1 MSQAISVKSTIEAG
15 EISRGIATETAL
27 IVERIRKCRGKMA
40 ARRCLNQLRQRYI
53 SNRLNI
59 YTCAIFLISLPLIL
73 AIEETTFAGLS
84 AENAARMLAGSP
96 GDVEKAPSH
105 HSEMSLVLPHDT
117 YPGFSIKKFKT
128 HPVKINGSS
137 HAGGAAYH
145 MLDSDYSKYFTVL
158 EDGVVMTT
166 ADISPLVNR
175 PVQLVVV
182 EQTPNV
188 TNTHNLQLFVMH
200 RNDMLRFSGSLLD
213 ASGEVRENQP
223 AGTRVRGVPLM
234 QAFSGSILD
243 EELATPKKVRYTIID
258 GNVDDAFALQERKAN
273 KNIQISA
280 KSLVING
287 DDESGVWLVTNR
299 PLDREERAHYDLSVE
314 ASDVDGL
321 DKTVSKIQITILD
334 ENDNRPIFK
343 SMDYKF
349 AIAGQKSANMESN
362 SSVTYKRFAIMGKVE
377 ATDADGDKIA
387 YRLKAPSN
395 VVIIVPQTGEIMLAG
410 EPTSNELLI
419 EVTAHD
425 LRYPSLLSAKPAKV
439 LLEFLAAEPV
449 SFIMQHL
456 EHDEVNNHSHH
467 REKRRVT
474 RAVRPTKRIEF
485 TEADGDTEGKSVFQL
500 EKETDKE
507 TFKIRDDNPWVTVET
522 NGAVRV
528 KKKWDYEELGPEK
541 TIDFWVII
549 TNMGHNAGI
558 KYTDNQ
564 RVIILVKDVN
574 DEPPYFINRP
584 LPMQAVVQLNAPPN
598 TPVFTLQAR
607 DPDTD
612 HNIHYFIVRDRTG
625 GRFEV
630 DERSGVVRTRGTDLF
645 QLDMEYVLYVKAE
658 DQNGKV
664 DDRRFQSTPEERLSI
679 VGGKRAP
686 QFYMPSYEAEIPENQ
701 KKDSDIISI
710 KAKSFADREIRYTL
724 KAQGQGAGTFNIGP
738 TSGIVKLAKEL
749 DFEDLRQPHVYSL
762 IVTATED
769 SGGFSTSVD
778 LTIRVTDVNDNAP
791 KFELPDYQAHNVDED
806 IPLGTSILRVKAMD
820 SDSGSNA
827 EIEYLVSDDHFA
839 VDSNGIIVNNKQ
851 LDADNNNA
859 YYEFIVTAKDKGEP
873 PKSGVATV
881 RVYTK
886 NKNDEEPKFSQQ
898 VYTPNVDENAGPNTL
913 VTTVVA
919 SDKDGDNVRFGFVG
933 GGTSSGQF
941 VIEDITG
948 VIRLHNKAISLDRD
962 KYELNVTAMDDGSCC
977 VNGDQTIHTSTA
989 VVVVFIT
996 DVNDNKPV
1004 FKDCSTYYPKV
1015 EEGAPN
1021 GSPVI
1026 KVVATD
1032 EDKGVNGQVKYSIV
1046 QQPNQKGTKFTV
1058 DEETGEVSTNKVFDR
1073 EGDDGKFVSVTVKA
1087 TDQGDPSLEGVCSF
1101 TVEITDVNDNPPLFD
1116 RQKYVENVKQDASIG
1131 TNILRVSAS
1140 DEDADNN
1147 GAIVYSLT
1155 APFNPNDLEYFEIQA
1170 ESGWIVLKK
1179 PLDRETYKL
1188 EAMAQDKGYPPLSR
1202 TVEVQIDVVDRA
1214 NNPPV
1219 WDHTVYGPIYV
1230 KENMPVGGKVV
1241 SIKASSGI
1249 EGNPTVFYRL
1259 MPGSTAQTNKFHT
1272 FYLQQRPDNG
1282 DTWAD
1287 IKVNHPLDYESI
1299 KEYNLTIRVEN
1310 NGAQQL
1316 ASEATVYIMLEDVND
1331 EIPLFT
1337 EREQETVLEGEPIGT
1352 KVTQVNA
1359 IDKDGTF
1366 PNNQVYYYIVDSP
1379 RNEGKEF
1386 FEINLQSGEIFTK
1399 TVFDREKKGAYA
1411 LEVEARDGAPS
1422 ARPNSNGPNSV
1433 TKFIR
1438 IGIADKNDN
1447 PPYFDKSLYEA
1458 EVDENED
1465 IQHTVLTVT
1474 AKDHDESSRIR
1485 YEITS
1490 GNIGGAF
1497 AVKNMTGAIYVA
1509 GALDYETRRRYEL
1522 KLVAS
1527 DSLNENQTTIVI
1539 NVRDV
1544 NDLPP
1549 RFPQTSYERTLDE
1562 GMTNTPF
1569 TIMQVTATDGDKDR
1583 PQNIVYF
1590 LTGQGID
1597 PDNPANSKFDIN
1609 RTTGEI
1615 FVLKP
1620 LDRDQPNGRPQWR
1633 FTVFAQD
1640 EGGEGL
1646 VGYADVQVNLKDIN
1660 DNAPI
1665 FPQGVYFGNVT
1676 ENGTAGMVVMTMTAV
1691 DYDDP
1696 NEGSNARLVYSI
1708 EKNVIEEETGSPIFE
1723 IEPDTGVI
1731 KTAVC
1736 CLDRERTPDYS
1747 IQVVAMDGGGLKGT
1761 GTASIRVKDINDMPP
1776 QFTKDE
1782 WFTEVDETDGTAL
1795 PEMPILTVTVHDED
1809 ETNKFQYKVIDN
1821 SGYGADKF
1829 TMVRNNDG
1837 TGSLKIVQPL
1847 DYEDQ
1852 LQSNGFR
1859 FRIQVNDK
1867 GEDNDNDKYHVA
1879 YSWVVVK
1886 LRDINDNKPH
1896 FDRANVEVSVFEDT
1910 KVGTELEKF
1919 KATDP
1924 DQGGKSKVSYSID
1937 RSSDRQR
1944 QFAINQNGS
1953 VTIQRS
1959 LDREVVPRHQVKIL
1973 AIDDGSPPK
1982 TATATLTVIVQDI
1995 NDNAPKFL
2003 KDYRPVLPEH
2013 VPPRKVVEILATDD
2027 DDRSKSNGPPFQFRL
2042 DPSADDI
2049 IRASFKVE
2057 QDQKGANG
2065 DGMAVI
2071 SSLRSFDREQQK
2083 EYMIPIVIKDH
2094 GSPAMTGTSTL
2105 TVIIGDVNDN
2115 KMQPGSK
2122 DIFVYNYQGQSPD
2135 TPIGRVYVYD
2145 LDDWDLPDKKFYW
2158 EAMEHPRFKLDE
2170 DSGMVTMRAGT
2181 REGRYHLRFKV
2192 YDRKHTQTDIPAN
2205 VTVTVREI
2213 PHEAVI
2219 NSGSVRLSGIS
2230 DEDFIRV
2237 WNYRTQSMSRSKM
2250 DRFRDKLADLL
2261 NTERDNVDIFS
2272 VQLKRKHPPLT
2283 DIRFSAHGSPYYKPV
2298 RLNGIVLMHRE
2309 EIEKDVGIN
2318 ITMVGIDECLY
2329 ENQMCEGSCTN
2340 SLEISPL
2347 PYMVN
2352 ANKTALVG
2360 VRVDTIADC
2369 TCGARNF
2376 SKPESC
2382 RTTPCHNGGRCV
2394 DTRFGP
2400 HCSCPVGY
2408 AGPRCQQTT
2417 RSFRGNGWAWYPPL
2431 EMCDESHLSL
2441 EFITRKPDGLII
2453 YNGPIVP
2460 PERDETLISDFIALE
2475 LERGYPRLLIDF
2487 GSGTLELRVKTK
2499 KTLDDGEWHRIDLF
2513 WDTESIRMVVDFCKS
2528 AEIAEM
2534 EDGTPPE
2541 FDDMSCQARGQIPPF
2556 DEYLNVNAPLQ
2567 VGGLYREQFD
2577 QSLYNWHYMPTAKG
2591 FDGCI
2596 RNLVHNSEL
2605 YDLAHPGLSRNSVAG
2620 CPQTEEVCAQTET
2633 TARCWE
2639 HGNCVGS
2646 LSEARCHCRPGW
2658 TGPACNIPTIP
2669 TTFKAQSYVK
2679 YALSFEPD
2687 RFSTQVQ
2694 LRFRTR
2700 EEYGELFRVS
2710 DQHNREYGIL
2720 EIKDG
2725 HLHFRYNLNSLR
2737 TEEKDLW
2744 LNAIVVNDGQWHV
2757 VKVNRY
2763 GSAATLELDGGEGR
2777 RYNETFEFVGHQWLL
2792 VDKQEGVYAGGKAE
2806 YTGVRTFE
2814 VYADYQKSCLDD
2826 IRLEGKH
2833 LPLPPAMNGT
2843 QWGQATMARNLEKGC
2858 PSNKPCSNVICP
2870 DPFECVDLWNVYE
2883 CTCPAGYRS
2892 SGSTCV
2898 NDNECLL
2905 FPCRNGGRCRDHH
2918 PPKKYECHC
2927 PLGFTGMHC
2936 ELELLA
2942 SGVLT
2947 PSRDFIVALALCLG
2961 TLILLVLVF
2970 VVYNRRREAH
2980 IKYPGPDDD
2989 VRENIINYDDEGGG
3003 EDDMTAFDIT
3013 PLQIPIGGPMPPELA
3028 PMKMPIMYPVMTLM
3042 PGQEPNVGMFIE
3054 EHKKRADGDPNA
3066 PPFDDLRNYAYEG
3079 GGSTAGS
3086 LSSLASG
3093 TDDEQQEYDYLG
3105 AWGPRFDKLANMYGP
3120 EAPNPHNTELE
3131 L

>member
-1 MSQAISVKSTIEAG
+1 MKKFQTRMEKS
-15 EISRGIATETAL
+15 
-27 IVERIRKCRGKMA
+27 IVA
-40 ARRCLNQLRQRYI
+40 VVA
-53 SNRLNI
+53 
-59 YTCAIFLISLPLIL
+59 IL
-73 AIEETTFAGLS
+73 ATINFTYSETVSVIPHDAHPGYNVKKF
-84 AENAARMLAGSP
+84 SP
-96 GDVEKAPSH
+96 GTNLSFKLLDS
-105 HSEMSLVLPHDT
+105 
-117 YPGFSIKKFKT
+117 GFSQF
-128 HPVKINGSS
+128 
-137 HAGGAAYH
+137 
-145 MLDSDYSKYFTVL
+145 FTML
-158 EDGVVMTT
+158 EDGSIMTVS
-166 ADISPLVNR
+166 DVSPLVNR
-175 PVQLVVV
+175 PIDLMVL
-182 EQTPNV
+182 EDKGNASE
-188 TNTHNLQLFVMH
+188 THLLQLYVLDR
-200 RNDMLRFSGSLLD
+200 RNILSFKMETEEEIMGHIS
-213 ASGEVRENQP
+213 ENSKT
-223 AGTRVRGVPLM
+223 GTRVSGIPLLQAASGLNLVPITYSIIAGNTGHAFELQSSIDNQTLSNITISNYTGGVY
-234 QAFSGSILD
+234 I
-243 EELATPKKVRYTIID
+243 V
-258 GNVDDAFALQERKAN
+258 
-273 KNIQISA
+273 SA
-280 KSLVING
+280 QV
-287 DDESGVWLVTNR
+287 
-299 PLDREERAHYDLSVE
+299 LDREETSRYVLTIQ
-314 ASDVDGL
+314 ASDPSDINKAV
-321 DKTVSKIQITILD
+321 VNIVIEVED
-334 ENDNRPIFK
+334 ENDNSPVFTQKVYRFVVGDD
-343 SMDYKF
+343 SMEGDNVTTAWKRF
-349 AIAGQKSANMESN
+349 
-362 SSVTYKRFAIMGKVE
+362 SSVGKVE

-387 YRLKAPSN
+387 YRLATPTN
-395 VVIIVPQTGEIMLAG
+395 YLVIVPQTGDLLLSE
-410 EPTSNELLI
+410 EPIYETDLELI
-419 EVTAHD
+419 VEAHD
-425 LRYPSLLSAKPAKV
+425 LRTPSRTSPRPAQVLFHFKPPEPSKV
-439 LLEFLAAEPV
+439 ELVLDLQKLEERE
-449 SFIMQHL
+449 M
-456 EHDEVNNHSHH
+456 H
-467 REKRRVT
+467 RAKRRVT

-485 TEADGDTEGKSVFQL
+485 TETDGDTEGRNVFQL
-500 EKETDKE
+500 EKETDRE
-507 TFKIRDDNPWVTVET
+507 TFKIRDENPWVTVEP

-541 TIDFWVII
+541 TIDFWVTI
-549 TNMGHNAGI
+549 TNAEKGGI
-558 KYTDNQ
+558 RYTDNQ
-564 RVIILVKDVN
+564 RVIIHVRDIN

-584 LPMQAVVQLNAPPN
+584 LPMQAVVQLNAAPN

-658 DQNGKV
+658 DQNGRV
-664 DDRRFQSTPEERLSI
+664 DERRFQSTPEERLSI

-701 KKDSDIISI
+701 KKDSDIISV

-762 IVTATED
+762 TVTATED
-769 SGGFSTSVD
+769 SGGFSTSVE

-806 IPLGTSILRVKAMD
+806 IPPGTSILKVKAMD
-820 SDSGSNA
+820 ADSGANA
-827 EIEYLVSDDHFA
+827 EIEYLVSDDHFS
-839 VDSNGIIVNNKQ
+839 VDPSGIISNNKQ

-859 YYEFIVTAKDKGEP
+859 YYEFVVTAKDKGEP
-873 PKSGVATV
+873 AKTGTATV

-933 GGTSSGQF
+933 GGTSAGQF
-941 VIEDITG
+941 VIEEITG
-948 VIRLHNKAISLDRD
+948 VIRLHSKSITLDRD
-962 KYELNVTAMDDGSCC
+962 KYELNVTAMDDGACC
-977 VNGDQTIHTSTA
+977 VNGESTIHTSTA

-996 DVNDNKPV
+996 DVNDNKPI
-1004 FKDCSTYYPKV
+1004 FKDCGTYYPKV

-1026 KVVATD
+1026 KVHATD

-1058 DEETGEVSTNKVFDR
+1058 DEETGEVTTNKVFDR
-1073 EGDDGKFVSVTVKA
+1073 EGDDGKFVSITVKA
-1087 TDQGDPSLEGVCSF
+1087 TDQGEPSLEGVCSF

-1147 GAIVYSLT
+1147 GAIVYSLSS
-1155 APFNPNDLEYFEIQA
+1155 ADSQRADLEYFEIQP

-1188 EAMAQDKGYPPLSR
+1188 EATAQDKGFPPLSR
-1202 TVEVQIDVVDRA
+1202 SVEVQIDVVDRA

-1219 WDHTVYGPIYV
+1219 WDHVVYGPIFIR
-1230 KENMPVGGKVV
+1230 ENLPVGAKVV
-1241 SIKASSGI
+1241 SVKASSGI
-1249 EGNPTVFYRL
+1249 ENNPTVFYRL

-1282 DTWAD
+1282 FTWAD
-1287 IKVNHPLDYESI
+1287 IKVNHPLDYETI

-1316 ASEATVYIMLEDVND
+1316 ASEATVYIQLEDVND

-1379 RNEGKEF
+1379 RNEGKDF
-1386 FEINLQSGEIFTK
+1386 FEINKETGEVFTK
-1399 TVFDREKKGAYA
+1399 VVFDREKQGAYA

-1422 ARPNSNGPNSV
+1422 ARPNSDNEPNSV

-1447 PPYFDKSLYEA
+1447 PPYFDKALYEA

-1509 GALDYETRRRYEL
+1509 GALDYETRKRYEL
-1522 KLVAS
+1522 RLAAS
-1527 DSLNENQTTIVI
+1527 DNLKENYTTVVI
-1539 NVRDV
+1539 HIKDV
-1544 NDLPP
+1544 NDNPPVFEKPTYRAQITEEDDRNLPKSVL
-1549 RFPQTSYERTLDE
+1549 RV
-1562 GMTNTPF
+1562 M
-1569 TIMQVTATDGDKDR
+1569 ATDGDKDR
-1583 PQNIVYF
+1583 PHNIVYF

-1615 FVLKP
+1615 FVLKQ

-1696 NEGSNARLVYSI
+1696 SEGTNARLTYSI

-1723 IEPDTGVI
+1723 IESETGVI

-1809 ETNKFQYKVIDN
+1809 ETNKFQYKVIEN

-1847 DYEDQ
+1847 DYEDL

-1886 LRDINDNKPH
+1886 LRDINDNKPQ
-1896 FDRANVEVSVFEDT
+1896 FERPNIEVLVYENAE
-1910 KVGTELEKF
+1910 VGKSLETF

-1924 DQGGKSKVSYSID
+1924 DQGGKSKVSYAID
-1937 RSSDRQR
+1937 RTSDRKR
-1944 QFAINQNGS
+1944 QFSINQEGTVS
-1953 VTIQRS
+1953 IQRS
-1959 LDREVVPRHQVKIL
+1959 LDREDTPRHQVKIL
-1973 AIDDGSPPK
+1973 AIDDGIPPK

-1995 NDNAPKFL
+1995 NDNAPTFL

-2013 VPPRKVVEILATDD
+2013 VPPRKVVELLATDD

-2042 DPSADDI
+2042 DPGADDI

-2065 DGMAVI
+2065 DGMAII

-2083 EYMIPIVIKDH
+2083 EYLIPIVIKDH
-2094 GSPAMTGTSTL
+2094 GNPAMTGTSTL
-2105 TVIIGDVNDN
+2105 TVVIGDVNDN

-2122 DIFVYNYQGQSPD
+2122 EIFVYNYQGQSPE
-2135 TPIGRVYVYD
+2135 TEIGRVYVYD

-2158 EAMEHPRFKLDE
+2158 EGPDHPRFKLNE
-2170 DSGMVTMRAGT
+2170 DTGMISMRQNT
-2181 REGRYHLRFKV
+2181 RDGKYHLKFKV
-2192 YDRKHTQTDIPAN
+2192 YDRKHTQTDVPAN
-2205 VTVTVREI
+2205 VTVTVKEI
-2213 PHEAVI
+2213 PHEAVV
-2219 NSGSVRLSGIS
+2219 NSGSVRIAGIT
-2230 DEDFIRV
+2230 DEDFIRI
-2237 WNYRTQSMSRSKM
+2237 WDYKTQSLSKSKAEK
-2250 DRFRDKLADLL
+2250 FKDKIADLL
-2261 NTERDNVDIFS
+2261 NTDRENVDVFS
-2272 VQLKRKHPPLT
+2272 VQLRRKHPPVT
-2283 DIRFSAHGSPYYKPV
+2283 DVRFSAHGSPYYKPV

-2340 SLEISPL
+2340 TLDISAL

-2352 ANKTALVG
+2352 ANKTSLVG
-2360 VRVDTIADC
+2360 VRVDVLAEC

-2376 SKPESC
+2376 SKEENC
-2382 RTTPCHNGGRCV
+2382 RNNPCYNGGRCIE
-2394 DTRFGP
+2394 TRYSIS
-2400 HCSCPVGY
+2400 CSCPAGY
-2408 AGPRCQQTT
+2408 NGPRCQQTS
-2417 RSFRGNGWAWYPPL
+2417 RSFRGSGWAWYPAL
-2431 EMCDESHLSL
+2431 EMCDKSHLHF
-2441 EFITRKPDGLII
+2441 EFATRKPDGLLL

-2460 PERDETLISDFIALE
+2460 PESDETMVSDYIAVE
-2475 LERGYPRLLIDF
+2475 LERGFPRLLLDF

-2499 KTLDDGEWHRIDLF
+2499 KTLDDGEWHRLDIF
-2513 WDTESIRMVVDFCKS
+2513 WDTENVRMVVDYCKS
-2528 AEIAEM
+2528 ADVAEL

-2541 FDDMSCQARGQIPPF
+2541 FDDSSCQAQGTIPPF
-2556 DEYLNVNAPLQ
+2556 NEYLNVNAPLQ
-2567 VGGLYREQFD
+2567 LGGLYVEQFD
-2577 QSLYNWHYMPTAKG
+2577 PTHYHWQYMPVGKS

-2596 RNLVHNSEL
+2596 RNLFHNSKL
-2605 YDLAHPGLSRNSVAG
+2605 YDLAHPGLSRNSAHS
-2620 CPQTEEVCAQTET
+2620 CPQADDMCGRTES

-2639 HGNCVGS
+2639 HGACVGS
-2646 LSEARCHCRPGW
+2646 FNEAKCQCKPGW
-2658 TGPACNIPTIP
+2658 TGPSCTIPTIP
-2669 TTFKAQSYVK
+2669 TTFKPQSYVK

-2687 RFSTQVQ
+2687 RFSTQIQ

-2700 EEYGELFRVS
+2700 EEHGELFRVS

-2720 EIKDG
+2720 EIKDSR
-2725 HLHFRYNLNSLR
+2725 LYFRYNLNSLR
-2737 TEEKDLW
+2737 TEEKDIW
-2744 LNAIVVNDGQWHV
+2744 LSAVAVDDGQWHV
-2757 VKVNRY
+2757 VRVNRY

-2777 RYNETFEFVGHQWLL
+2777 RYNETFEFTGHQWLL

-2814 VYADYQKSCLDD
+2814 VYADYQKGCLDD

-2843 QWGQATMARNLEKGC
+2843 QWGQATMARNLERGC
-2858 PSNKPCSNVICP
+2858 PSNKPCANVICP
-2870 DPFECVDLWNVYE
+2870 DPFECVDLWNDYE
-2883 CTCPAGYRS
+2883 CTCGEGRVMSP
-2892 SGSTCV
+2892 
-2898 NDNECLL
+2898 DNKDCMDKDECLDL
-2905 FPCRNGGRCRDHH
+2905 PCLNGGTCINLEPQLRYR
-2918 PPKKYECHC
+2918 CHC
-2927 PLGFTGMHC
+2927 LDGFWGENC
-2936 ELELLA
+2936 ELIQEGQTLKL
-2942 SGVLT
+2942 SMG
-2947 PSRDFIVALALCLG
+2947 ALAAILVCL
-2961 TLILLVLVF
+2961 LIILILVLVF

-3013 PLQIPIGGPMPPELA
+3013 PLQIPIGGPHPELA
-3028 PMKMPIMYPVMTLM
+3028 PPKLGFSMLGVGLGP
-3042 PGQEPNVGMFIE
+3042 EPNVGIFIE
-3054 EHKKRADGDPNA
+3054 EHKKRADSDPNA

-3093 TDDEQQEYDYLG
+3093 TDDDTQDYDYLG
-3105 AWGPRFDKLANMYGP
+3105 AWGPRFDKLADMYGQG
-3120 EAPNPHNTELE
+3120 EETELE
-3131 L
+3131 E

>member
-1 MSQAISVKSTIEAG
+1 
-15 EISRGIATETAL
+15 
-27 IVERIRKCRGKMA
+27 MA

-53 SNRLNI
+53 TNRFNI
-59 YTCAIFLISLPLIL
+59 CTCAIFLISLPFIL

-96 GDVEKAPSH
+96 GDVEKSSSLH

-137 HAGGAAYH
+137 HSGAAAYH
-145 MLDSDYSKYFTVL
+145 MLDTDYSKYFTVL

-182 EQTPNV
+182 EQTPNA

-280 KSLVING
+280 KPLVING

-321 DKTVSKIQITILD
+321 DKTVSKIQITVLD

-343 SMDYKF
+343 SLDYKF

-362 SSVTYKRFAIMGKVE
+362 SSVTYQRFAIMGKVE

-387 YRLKAPSN
+387 YRLKSPSN

-419 EVTAHD
+419 EVIAHD

-456 EHDEVNNHSHH
+456 EHDEINNHSHH

-948 VIRLHNKAISLDRD
+948 VIRLHNKAISLDKD

-1179 PLDRETYKL
+1179 PLDRDRYRL
-1188 EAMAQDKGYPPLSR
+1188 RVSASDKGTPASAADVD
-1202 TVEVQIDVVDRA
+1202 VELDVVDR
-1214 NNPPV
+1214 NNKPPI
-1219 WDHTVYGPIYV
+1219 WDKSIYGPIHIR
-1230 KENMPVGGKVV
+1230 ENVTVGTVV
-1241 SIKASSGI
+1241 TSVKASSGI

-1549 RFPQTSYERTLDE
+1549 QFPQTSYERTLDE

-1896 FDRANVEVSVFEDT
+1896 FERANVEVSVFEDT

-2213 PHEAVI
+2213 PHEAVV

-2261 NTERDNVDIFS
+2261 NTERENVDIFS

-2283 DIRFSAHGSPYYKPV
+2283 DVRFSAHGSPYYKPV

-2376 SKPESC
+2376 TKPESC

-2556 DEYLNVNAPLQ
+2556 NEYLNVNAPLQ

-2577 QSLYNWHYMPTAKG
+2577 QSLYFWHYMPTAKG

-2596 RNLVHNSEL
+2596 RNLVHNSKL

-2883 CTCPAGYRS
+2883 CTCPAGYKS

-2927 PLGFTGMHC
+2927 PMGFTGMHC

>member
-1 MSQAISVKSTIEAG
+1 MARAVLVSG
-15 EISRGIATETAL
+15 AL
-27 IVERIRKCRGKMA
+27 
-40 ARRCLNQLRQRYI
+40 L
-53 SNRLNI
+53 
-59 YTCAIFLISLPLIL
+59 CALGL
-73 AIEETTFAGLS
+73 ALQTRALTL
-84 AENAARMLAGSP
+84 
-96 GDVEKAPSH
+96 
-105 HSEMSLVLPHDT
+105 LPHDVR
-117 YPGFSIKKFKT
+117 PG
-128 HPVKINGSS
+128 
-137 HAGGAAYH
+137 HAVQHFVGNHSRYTL
-145 MLDSDYSKYFTVL
+145 LDPEYSPYFTL
-158 EDGVVMTT
+158 LDDGLLMTT
-166 ADISPLVNR
+166 ADLAPLRDHPVN
-175 PVQLVVV
+175 LAIL
-182 EQTPNV
+182 EQTPYSSSAHSVRLLIVDRRRMLHFPVNGEVQGEIPENAVAGTVIDLPSIKATAVLDVGPIAYKIIHGNDDKIFALREKDKTKSLPEVRSVITEGEVEIIAMKPLDTEVKSSYDIVLQATDLHGANKASLPIRIEV
-188 TNTHNLQLFVMH
+188 TNENDHAPLFEQEVYYFAVNGTPNENGPNGTGH
-200 RNDMLRFSGSLLD
+200 WQRFS
-213 ASGEVRENQP
+213 
-223 AGTRVRGVPLM
+223 
-234 QAFSGSILD
+234 
-243 EELATPKKVRYTIID
+243 
-258 GNVDDAFALQERKAN
+258 
-273 KNIQISA
+273 NI
-280 KSLVING
+280 
-287 DDESGVWLVTNR
+287 
-299 PLDREERAHYDLSVE
+299 
-314 ASDVDGL
+314 
-321 DKTVSKIQITILD
+321 
-334 ENDNRPIFK
+334 
-343 SMDYKF
+343 
-349 AIAGQKSANMESN
+349 
-362 SSVTYKRFAIMGKVE
+362 GKVN
-377 ATDADGDKIA
+377 AYDADGDRI
-387 YRLKAPSN
+387 YYSLMTPSN
-395 VVIIVPQTGEIMLAG
+395 LAVIVPQTGEMILAG
-410 EPTSNELLI
+410 EPDSHEVELRVL
-419 EVTAHD
+419 AHD
-425 LRYPSLLSAKPAKV
+425 TGSPPRKSKPARV
-439 LLEFLAAEPV
+439 
-449 SFIMQHL
+449 FIDFVIRNQKQL
-456 EHDEVNNHSHH
+456 PALH

-485 TEADGDTEGKSVFQL
+485 TEADGETEGRAVFTL
-500 EKETDKE
+500 EKETDRE
-507 TFKIRDDNPWVTVET
+507 TFKIRDENPWVAVEPS
-522 NGAVRV
+522 GIVKV

-541 TIDFWVII
+541 TIDFWVTI
-549 TNMGHNAGI
+549 TNAGNGD
-558 KYTDNQ
+558 TDNQ
-564 RVIILVKDVN
+564 RVIIHVKDVN

-584 LPMQAVVQLNAPPN
+584 LPMQTVVQLNAAPN

-630 DERSGVVRTRGTDLF
+630 DERSGVVRTRGTDPF

-658 DQNGKV
+658 DQSGRLDEK
-664 DDRRFQSTPEERLSI
+664 RFQSTPEERLSI

-686 QFYMPSYEAEIPENQ
+686 QFYLPSYEAEIAENQ
-701 KKDSDIISI
+701 KKDSDIISV

-762 IVTATED
+762 VVTATED
-769 SGGFSTSVD
+769 SGGFSTSVE

-806 IPLGTSILRVKAMD
+806 IPLGTSILKVKAMD
-820 SDSGSNA
+820 ADSGKNA
-827 EIEYLVSDDHFA
+827 EIEYLVSDDHFS
-839 VDSNGIIVNNKQ
+839 VDSNGIITNNKQ

-859 YYEFIVTAKDKGEP
+859 YYEFSVTAKDKGEP
-873 PKSGVATV
+873 AKTGTATV

-941 VIEDITG
+941 VIEEITG

-962 KYELNVTAMDDGSCC
+962 KYELNVTAMDDGACC
-977 VNGDQTIHTSTA
+977 VNGDATIHTSTA

-996 DVNDNKPV
+996 DVNDNKPI
-1004 FKDCSTYYPKV
+1004 FKDCPTYFPKV

-1026 KVVATD
+1026 KVHATD

-1087 TDQGDPSLEGVCSF
+1087 TDQGEPSLEGVCSF

-1147 GAIVYSLT
+1147 GAIVYTLS
-1155 APFNPNDLEYFEIQA
+1155 APYNPQDIEYFEIQP

-1179 PLDRETYKL
+1179 PLDRDRYRL
-1188 EAMAQDKGYPPLSR
+1188 RVRASDRGAPPSSADVD
-1202 TVEVQIDVVDRA
+1202 VELDVVDR
-1214 NNPPV
+1214 NNKPPI
-1219 WDHTVYGPIYV
+1219 WDMSTYGPVHI
-1230 KENMPVGGKVV
+1230 KENVTVGTVV
-1241 SIKASSGI
+1241 TSVKASSGI
-1249 EGNPTVFYRL
+1249 ENNPTVFYRL

-1272 FYLQQRPDNG
+1272 FYLQQRADNG
-1282 DTWAD
+1282 FTWAD

-1379 RNEGKEF
+1379 RNEGKDF
-1386 FEINLQSGEIFTK
+1386 FEISMQTGEIFTK
-1399 TVFDREKKGAYA
+1399 VVFDREKQGAYA

-1422 ARPNSNGPNSV
+1422 ARPNSDNQPNSV

-1447 PPYFDKSLYEA
+1447 PPYFDKELYEA

-1509 GALDYETRRRYEL
+1509 GALDYETRKRYEL
-1522 KLVAS
+1522 KLAAS
-1527 DSLNENQTTIVI
+1527 DNLKENYTTVVI
-1539 NVRDV
+1539 HVKDV
-1544 NDLPP
+1544 NDNPPVFERPTYRTQITEEDDRNLPK
-1549 RFPQTSYERTLDE
+1549 RVL
-1562 GMTNTPF
+1562 
-1569 TIMQVTATDGDKDR
+1569 QVTATDGDKDR
-1583 PQNIVYF
+1583 QQNIVYF

-1676 ENGTAGMVVMTMTAV
+1676 ENGTAGMVVMTMTAI

-1696 NEGSNARLVYSI
+1696 AESNNAKLWYSI

-1723 IEPDTGVI
+1723 IEPETGVI

-1747 IQVVAMDGGGLKGT
+1747 IQIVASDGGGLKGT

-1782 WFTEVDETDGTAL
+1782 WFTEVDETDGTNL

-1809 ETNKFQYKVIDN
+1809 ETNKFQYKVIEN

-1886 LRDINDNKPH
+1886 LRDINDNKPQ
-1896 FDRANVEVSVFEDT
+1896 FERANIEVSVYENAE
-1910 KVGTELEKF
+1910 VGKSLETF

-1924 DQGGKSKVSYSID
+1924 DQGGKSKVSYAID
-1937 RSSDRQR
+1937 RSSDRKR
-1944 QFAINQNGS
+1944 QFSINQEGTVS
-1953 VTIQRS
+1953 IQRS
-1959 LDREVVPRHQVKIL
+1959 LDREDTPRHQVKIL
-1973 AIDDGSPPK
+1973 AIDDGVPPR

-1995 NDNAPKFL
+1995 NDNAPTFL
-2003 KDYRPVLPEH
+2003 KDYRPVLTEH
-2013 VPPRKVVEILATDD
+2013 ITPKKVAEILATDD

-2042 DPSADDI
+2042 DPGADDI

-2065 DGMAVI
+2065 DGMAIV

-2083 EYMIPIVIKDH
+2083 EYLIPIIIKDH
-2094 GSPAMTGTSTL
+2094 GNPAMTGTSTL
-2105 TVIIGDVNDN
+2105 TVVIGDVNDN

-2122 DIFVYNYQGQSPD
+2122 EILVYNYQGQAPD
-2135 TPIGRVYVYD
+2135 TEIGRVYVYD
-2145 LDDWDLPDKKFYW
+2145 LDDWDLPDKKFFW
-2158 EAMEHPRFKLDE
+2158 ESTEHPNFTLNE
-2170 DSGMVTMRAGT
+2170 ETGMIQMKHKT
-2181 REGRYHLRFKV
+2181 REGKYHLKFKV
-2192 YDRKHTQTDIPAN
+2192 YDRKHTQTDVPAN
-2205 VTVTVREI
+2205 VTVVVKEI
-2213 PHEAVI
+2213 SHEALI
-2219 NSGSVRLSGIS
+2219 NSGSIRISGIS

-2237 WNYRTQSMSRSKM
+2237 WNYKGLSVTRSKLEQ
-2250 DRFRDKLADLL
+2250 FKDKLADLL
-2261 NTERDNVDIFS
+2261 NTERENIDVFS
-2272 VQLKRKHPPLT
+2272 VQLRKKHPPVT
-2283 DIRFSAHGSPYYKPV
+2283 DVRFSAHGAHYYKPI

-2309 EIEKDVGIN
+2309 EIERAVGIN

-2340 SLEISPL
+2340 VLDISNL

-2360 VRVDTIADC
+2360 VRVDVIAEC

-2376 SKPESC
+2376 TQAETC
-2382 RTTPCHNGGRCV
+2382 RNSPCYNGGRCIEGKYGL
-2394 DTRFGP
+2394 T
-2400 HCSCPVGY
+2400 CSCPPGY
-2408 AGPRCQQTT
+2408 TGPRCQQTS
-2417 RSFRGNGWAWYPPL
+2417 RSFRGTGWAWYPAL
-2431 EMCDESHLSL
+2431 EMCDSSHLSF
-2441 EFITRKPDGLII
+2441 EFITRKSEGVLI

-2460 PERDETLISDFIALE
+2460 PEPEEIMVSDFISVE
-2475 LERGYPRLLIDF
+2475 LERGNPRLLIDF

-2499 KTLDDGEWHRIDLF
+2499 KSLDDGEWHRIDIF
-2513 WDTESIRMVVDFCKS
+2513 WNTENVRMIVDYCKS
-2528 AEIAEM
+2528 ADIQEM

-2541 FDDMSCQARGQIPPF
+2541 FDDSTCQATGTIPPF
-2556 DEYLNVNAPLQ
+2556 NEYLNVNSPLQ
-2567 VGGLYREQFD
+2567 VGGLYIEHFD
-2577 QSLYNWHYMPTAKG
+2577 PTHYHWQYMPIGKG

-2596 RNLVHNSEL
+2596 RNLIHNSKL

-2620 CPQTEEVCAQTET
+2620 CPQTEEICNQADT
-2633 TARCWE
+2633 TSRCWE
-2639 HGNCVGS
+2639 HGTCVGS
-2646 LSEARCHCRPGW
+2646 FSEARCQCQPGW
-2658 TGPACNIPTIP
+2658 TGPSCNLP
-2669 TTFKAQSYVK
+2669 TTPTSFRPQSYVK
-2679 YALSFEPD
+2679 FALSFEPD
-2687 RFSTQVQ
+2687 RFSTQIQ

-2700 EEYGELFRVS
+2700 EPHGELFRVS

-2720 EIKDG
+2720 EVKDAR
-2725 HLHFRYNLNSLR
+2725 LHFRFNLNSLR
-2737 TEEKDLW
+2737 TEERDVW
-2744 LNAIVVNDGQWHV
+2744 LNSVAVDDGQWHIARV
-2757 VKVNRY
+2757 SRY
-2763 GSAATLELDGGEGR
+2763 GSAATLEIDGGEGR
-2777 RYNETFEFVGHQWLL
+2777 RYNETFTFEGHQWLL

-2814 VYADYQKSCLDD
+2814 VYADFQKGCLDD

-2843 QWGQATMARNLEKGC
+2843 QWGQATMARNLDRNC
-2858 PSNKPCSNVICP
+2858 PSNSPCINVHCTE
-2870 DPFECVDLWNVYE
+2870 PFVCVDLWNEYE
-2883 CTCPAGYRS
+2883 CTCGEGLVLSPDGK
-2892 SGSTCV
+2892 GCV
-2898 NDNECLL
+2898 DKNECLY
-2905 FPCRNGGRCRDHH
+2905 FPCRNGGSCVNREPGYR
-2918 PPKKYECHC
+2918 CHC
-2927 PLGFTGMHC
+2927 PEGFWGENC
-2936 ELELLA
+2936 ELVQEGRTLKL
-2942 SGVLT
+2942 SMG
-2947 PSRDFIVALALCLG
+2947 ALAAILVCL
-2961 TLILLVLVF
+2961 LIIMILVLVF

-3013 PLQIPIGGPMPPELA
+3013 PLQIPIGGPLPDHAPGKIPYPLMGVGLGVGPMGVGVVGPPGVGVPLPAE
-3028 PMKMPIMYPVMTLM
+3028 T
-3042 PGQEPNVGMFIE
+3042 NVGMFIE
-3054 EHKKRADGDPNA
+3054 EHKRRADSDPNA

-3093 TDDEQQEYDYLG
+3093 TDDEAHEYDYLG
-3105 AWGPRFDKLANMYGP
+3105 AWGPRFDKLADLYGP
-3120 EAPNPHNTELE
+3120 DMDEQL
-3131 L
+3131 

>member
-1 MSQAISVKSTIEAG
+1 
-15 EISRGIATETAL
+15 
-27 IVERIRKCRGKMA
+27 MA

-53 SNRLNI
+53 TNRLNI
-59 YTCAIFLISLPLIL
+59 YTCAIFLISIPLIL

-96 GDVEKAPSH
+96 GDVEKSPSH

-321 DKTVSKIQITILD
+321 DKTVSKIQITVLD

-343 SMDYKF
+343 SLDYKF

-387 YRLKAPSN
+387 YRLKSPSN

-419 EVTAHD
+419 EVIAHD

-1179 PLDRETYKL
+1179 PLDRDRYRL
-1188 EAMAQDKGYPPLSR
+1188 RVSASDKGTPASAADVD
-1202 TVEVQIDVVDRA
+1202 VELDVVDR
-1214 NNPPV
+1214 NNKPPI
-1219 WDHTVYGPIYV
+1219 WDKSIYGPIHIR
-1230 KENMPVGGKVV
+1230 ENVTVGTVV
-1241 SIKASSGI
+1241 TSVKASSGI

-1562 GMTNTPF
+1562 GMTDTPF

-2340 SLEISPL
+2340 ALEISPL

-2596 RNLVHNSEL
+2596 RNLVHNSKL

-2883 CTCPAGYRS
+2883 CTCGEGRIMSPDSKGCMDR
-2892 SGSTCV
+2892 
-2898 NDNECLL
+2898 NECLDM
-2905 FPCRNGGRCRDHH
+2905 PCMNGATCINLEPRLRYRCI
-2918 PPKKYECHC
+2918 C
-2927 PLGFTGMHC
+2927 PDGFWGENC
-2936 ELELLA
+2936 ELVQEGQTLKL
-2942 SGVLT
+2942 SMG
-2947 PSRDFIVALALCLG
+2947 ALAAILVCL
-2961 TLILLVLVF
+2961 LIILILVLVF

>member
-1 MSQAISVKSTIEAG
+1 
-15 EISRGIATETAL
+15 
-27 IVERIRKCRGKMA
+27 MA
-40 ARRCLNQLRQRYI
+40 
-53 SNRLNI
+53 
-59 YTCAIFLISLPLIL
+59 
-73 AIEETTFAGLS
+73 
-84 AENAARMLAGSP
+84 
-96 GDVEKAPSH
+96 
-105 HSEMSLVLPHDT
+105 
-117 YPGFSIKKFKT
+117 
-128 HPVKINGSS
+128 
-137 HAGGAAYH
+137 
-145 MLDSDYSKYFTVL
+145 
-158 EDGVVMTT
+158 
-166 ADISPLVNR
+166 
-175 PVQLVVV
+175 
-182 EQTPNV
+182 
-188 TNTHNLQLFVMH
+188 
-200 RNDMLRFSGSLLD
+200 
-213 ASGEVRENQP
+213 
-223 AGTRVRGVPLM
+223 
-234 QAFSGSILD
+234 
-243 EELATPKKVRYTIID
+243 
-258 GNVDDAFALQERKAN
+258 
-273 KNIQISA
+273 
-280 KSLVING
+280 
-287 DDESGVWLVTNR
+287 
-299 PLDREERAHYDLSVE
+299 
-314 ASDVDGL
+314 
-321 DKTVSKIQITILD
+321 
-334 ENDNRPIFK
+334 
-343 SMDYKF
+343 
-349 AIAGQKSANMESN
+349 
-362 SSVTYKRFAIMGKVE
+362 
-377 ATDADGDKIA
+377 
-387 YRLKAPSN
+387 
-395 VVIIVPQTGEIMLAG
+395 
-410 EPTSNELLI
+410 
-419 EVTAHD
+419 
-425 LRYPSLLSAKPAKV
+425 
-439 LLEFLAAEPV
+439 
-449 SFIMQHL
+449 
-456 EHDEVNNHSHH
+456 
-467 REKRRVT
+467 
-474 RAVRPTKRIEF
+474 
-485 TEADGDTEGKSVFQL
+485 
-500 EKETDKE
+500 
-507 TFKIRDDNPWVTVET
+507 
-522 NGAVRV
+522 
-528 KKKWDYEELGPEK
+528 
-541 TIDFWVII
+541 
-549 TNMGHNAGI
+549 
-558 KYTDNQ
+558 
-564 RVIILVKDVN
+564 
-574 DEPPYFINRP
+574 
-584 LPMQAVVQLNAPPN
+584 
-598 TPVFTLQAR
+598 
-607 DPDTD
+607 
-612 HNIHYFIVRDRTG
+612 
-625 GRFEV
+625 
-630 DERSGVVRTRGTDLF
+630 
-645 QLDMEYVLYVKAE
+645 
-658 DQNGKV
+658 
-664 DDRRFQSTPEERLSI
+664 
-679 VGGKRAP
+679 
-686 QFYMPSYEAEIPENQ
+686 
-701 KKDSDIISI
+701 
-710 KAKSFADREIRYTL
+710 
-724 KAQGQGAGTFNIGP
+724 
-738 TSGIVKLAKEL
+738 
-749 DFEDLRQPHVYSL
+749 
-762 IVTATED
+762 
-769 SGGFSTSVD
+769 
-778 LTIRVTDVNDNAP
+778 
-791 KFELPDYQAHNVDED
+791 
-806 IPLGTSILRVKAMD
+806 
-820 SDSGSNA
+820 
-827 EIEYLVSDDHFA
+827 
-839 VDSNGIIVNNKQ
+839 
-851 LDADNNNA
+851 
-859 YYEFIVTAKDKGEP
+859 
-873 PKSGVATV
+873 
-881 RVYTK
+881 
-886 NKNDEEPKFSQQ
+886 
-898 VYTPNVDENAGPNTL
+898 
-913 VTTVVA
+913 
-919 SDKDGDNVRFGFVG
+919 
-933 GGTSSGQF
+933 
-941 VIEDITG
+941 
-948 VIRLHNKAISLDRD
+948 
-962 KYELNVTAMDDGSCC
+962 
-977 VNGDQTIHTSTA
+977 
-989 VVVVFIT
+989 
-996 DVNDNKPV
+996 
-1004 FKDCSTYYPKV
+1004 
-1015 EEGAPN
+1015 
-1021 GSPVI
+1021 
-1026 KVVATD
+1026 
-1032 EDKGVNGQVKYSIV
+1032 
-1046 QQPNQKGTKFTV
+1046 
-1058 DEETGEVSTNKVFDR
+1058 
-1073 EGDDGKFVSVTVKA
+1073 
-1087 TDQGDPSLEGVCSF
+1087 
-1101 TVEITDVNDNPPLFD
+1101 
-1116 RQKYVENVKQDASIG
+1116 
-1131 TNILRVSAS
+1131 
-1140 DEDADNN
+1140 
-1147 GAIVYSLT
+1147 
-1155 APFNPNDLEYFEIQA
+1155 
-1170 ESGWIVLKK
+1170 
-1179 PLDRETYKL
+1179 
-1188 EAMAQDKGYPPLSR
+1188 
-1202 TVEVQIDVVDRA
+1202 
-1214 NNPPV
+1214 
-1219 WDHTVYGPIYV
+1219 
-1230 KENMPVGGKVV
+1230 
-1241 SIKASSGI
+1241 
-1249 EGNPTVFYRL
+1249 
-1259 MPGSTAQTNKFHT
+1259 
-1272 FYLQQRPDNG
+1272 
-1282 DTWAD
+1282 
-1287 IKVNHPLDYESI
+1287 
-1299 KEYNLTIRVEN
+1299 
-1310 NGAQQL
+1310 
-1316 ASEATVYIMLEDVND
+1316 
-1331 EIPLFT
+1331 
-1337 EREQETVLEGEPIGT
+1337 
-1352 KVTQVNA
+1352 
-1359 IDKDGTF
+1359 
-1366 PNNQVYYYIVDSP
+1366 
-1379 RNEGKEF
+1379 
-1386 FEINLQSGEIFTK
+1386 
-1399 TVFDREKKGAYA
+1399 
-1411 LEVEARDGAPS
+1411 
-1422 ARPNSNGPNSV
+1422 
-1433 TKFIR
+1433 
-1438 IGIADKNDN
+1438 
-1447 PPYFDKSLYEA
+1447 
-1458 EVDENED
+1458 
-1465 IQHTVLTVT
+1465 
-1474 AKDHDESSRIR
+1474 
-1485 YEITS
+1485 
-1490 GNIGGAF
+1490 
-1497 AVKNMTGAIYVA
+1497 
-1509 GALDYETRRRYEL
+1509 
-1522 KLVAS
+1522 
-1527 DSLNENQTTIVI
+1527 
-1539 NVRDV
+1539 
-1544 NDLPP
+1544 
-1549 RFPQTSYERTLDE
+1549 
-1562 GMTNTPF
+1562 TPF

-1896 FDRANVEVSVFEDT
+1896 FERANVEVSVFEDT

-2158 EAMEHPRFKLDE
+2158 EAQEHPRFKLDE

-2192 YDRKHTQTDIPAN
+2192 YDRKHTQTDVPAN
-2205 VTVTVREI
+2205 VTVMVREI

-2237 WNYRTQSMSRSKM
+2237 WNYRTQSLSRSKL

-2261 NTERDNVDIFS
+2261 NTERENVDIFS
-2272 VQLKRKHPPLT
+2272 VQLKRRNPPLT
-2283 DIRFSAHGSPYYKPV
+2283 DVRFSAHGSPYYKPV

-2360 VRVDTIADC
+2360 VRVDTLADC

-2382 RTTPCHNGGRCV
+2382 RSTPCHNGGRCV

-2408 AGPRCQQTT
+2408 TGPRCQQTT

-2431 EMCDESHLSL
+2431 EMCDQSHLSL

-2460 PERDETLISDFIALE
+2460 PERDEMLISDFIALE

-2513 WDTESIRMVVDFCKS
+2513 WDTEDVRMVVDFCKS
-2528 AEIAEM
+2528 AEISEM

-2541 FDDMSCQARGQIPPF
+2541 FDDTSCQARGQIPPF
-2556 DEYLNVNAPLQ
+2556 NEYLNVNAPLQ
-2567 VGGLYREQFD
+2567 VGGLYREQFE
-2577 QSLYNWHYMPTAKG
+2577 QSLYFWHYMPTAKG

-2596 RNLVHNSEL
+2596 RNLVHNSKL

-2620 CPQTEEVCAQTET
+2620 CPQTEEVCAQTEA

-2658 TGPACNIPTIP
+2658 TGPACNIPTVP

-2700 EEYGELFRVS
+2700 EEHGELFRVS

-2720 EIKDG
+2720 EIKDAR
-2725 HLHFRYNLNSLR
+2725 LHFRYNLNSLR

-2744 LNAIVVNDGQWHV
+2744 LNSVAVNDGQWHV
-2757 VKVNRY
+2757 VRINRY

-2883 CTCPAGYRS
+2883 CTCGEGRIMSPDSKGCMDR
-2892 SGSTCV
+2892 
-2898 NDNECLL
+2898 NECLDM
-2905 FPCRNGGRCRDHH
+2905 PCMNGATCINLEPRLRYRCI
-2918 PPKKYECHC
+2918 C
-2927 PLGFTGMHC
+2927 PDGFWGESC
-2936 ELELLA
+2936 ELVQEGQTLKL
-2942 SGVLT
+2942 SMG
-2947 PSRDFIVALALCLG
+2947 ALAAILVCL
-2961 TLILLVLVF
+2961 LIILILVLVF

>member
-1 MSQAISVKSTIEAG
+1 
-15 EISRGIATETAL
+15 
-27 IVERIRKCRGKMA
+27 MA
-40 ARRCLNQLRQRYI
+40 ARRCLSLPRQRNYI
-53 SNRLNI
+53 TNRFNLC
-59 YTCAIFLISLPLIL
+59 TCAILLIALQSIL
-73 AIEETTFAGLS
+73 AQEETTFSGLS

-96 GDVEKAPSH
+96 GEVEKPSH

-128 HPVKINGSS
+128 HPVKVNGSS
-137 HAGGAAYH
+137 HAAEGAAYH

-158 EDGVVMTT
+158 DDGVVMTT

-213 ASGEVRENQP
+213 ASGEVRENSP
-223 AGTRVRGVPLM
+223 AGTRIRGVPLM
-234 QAFSGSILD
+234 QAFSGSILE
-243 EELATPKKVRYTIID
+243 EELAKPKKVRYTIID
-258 GNVDDAFALQERKAN
+258 GNVEDAFALQERKAN
-273 KNIQISA
+273 RNVQINA
-280 KSLVING
+280 KSLVIDG

-299 PLDREERAHYDLSVE
+299 PLDREQRAHYDLSVE

-321 DKTVSKIQITILD
+321 DKTVSKIQITVLD

-343 SMDYKF
+343 SVDYKF
-349 AIAGQKSANMESN
+349 AIAGQKAASMESN
-362 SSVTYKRFAIMGKVE
+362 NSITYQRFAIMGKVE

-387 YRLKAPSN
+387 YRLKSPNN
-395 VVIIVPQTGEIMLAG
+395 VVIIVPQTGEIMLVG

-419 EVTAHD
+419 DVIAHD
-425 LRYPSLLSAKPAKV
+425 LRYPSLLSAQPAKV
-439 LLEFLAAEPV
+439 LLEFLAPEPV

-456 EHDEVNNHSHH
+456 EHDEVNSHSHH

-820 SDSGSNA
+820 ADSGSNA

-859 YYEFIVTAKDKGEP
+859 YYEFMVTAKDKGEP
-873 PKSGVATV
+873 AKSGTATV

-1155 APFNPNDLEYFEIQA
+1155 APFNPNDLEYFEIQS

-1179 PLDRETYKL
+1179 PLDGCYPRDRYRL
-1188 EAMAQDKGYPPLSR
+1188 RVSASDKGTPPSAADVD
-1202 TVEVQIDVVDRA
+1202 VELDVVDR
-1214 NNPPV
+1214 NNKPPI
-1219 WDHTVYGPIYV
+1219 WDKSIYGPIHIR
-1230 KENMPVGGKVV
+1230 ENVTVGTVV
-1241 SIKASSGI
+1241 TSVKASSGI

-1522 KLVAS
+1522 RLAAS
-1527 DSLNENQTTIVI
+1527 DNLKENYTTVI
-1539 NVRDV
+1539 IHVKDV
-1544 NDLPP
+1544 NDNPPVFERPTYRTQITEEDDRNLPK
-1549 RFPQTSYERTLDE
+1549 RVL
-1562 GMTNTPF
+1562 
-1569 TIMQVTATDGDKDR
+1569 QVTATDGDKDR

-1615 FVLKP
+1615 FVLKREP
-1620 LDRDQPNGRPQWR
+1620 TETAWRLFRP
-1633 FTVFAQD
+1633 
-1640 EGGEGL
+1640 
-1646 VGYADVQVNLKDIN
+1646 
-1660 DNAPI
+1660 
-1665 FPQGVYFGNVT
+1665 
-1676 ENGTAGMVVMTMTAV
+1676 
-1691 DYDDP
+1691 
-1696 NEGSNARLVYSI
+1696 
-1708 EKNVIEEETGSPIFE
+1708 
-1723 IEPDTGVI
+1723 
-1731 KTAVC
+1731 C
-1736 CLDRERTPDYS
+1736 
-1747 IQVVAMDGGGLKGT
+1747 
-1761 GTASIRVKDINDMPP
+1761 
-1776 QFTKDE
+1776 
-1782 WFTEVDETDGTAL
+1782 
-1795 PEMPILTVTVHDED
+1795 
-1809 ETNKFQYKVIDN
+1809 
-1821 SGYGADKF
+1821 
-1829 TMVRNNDG
+1829 
-1837 TGSLKIVQPL
+1837 
-1847 DYEDQ
+1847 
-1852 LQSNGFR
+1852 
-1859 FRIQVNDK
+1859 
-1867 GEDNDNDKYHVA
+1867 
-1879 YSWVVVK
+1879 
-1886 LRDINDNKPH
+1886 
-1896 FDRANVEVSVFEDT
+1896 
-1910 KVGTELEKF
+1910 
-1919 KATDP
+1919 
-1924 DQGGKSKVSYSID
+1924 
-1937 RSSDRQR
+1937 
-1944 QFAINQNGS
+1944 
-1953 VTIQRS
+1953 
-1959 LDREVVPRHQVKIL
+1959 
-1973 AIDDGSPPK
+1973 
-1982 TATATLTVIVQDI
+1982 
-1995 NDNAPKFL
+1995 
-2003 KDYRPVLPEH
+2003 
-2013 VPPRKVVEILATDD
+2013 
-2027 DDRSKSNGPPFQFRL
+2027 
-2042 DPSADDI
+2042 DPST
-2049 IRASFKVE
+2049 
-2057 QDQKGANG
+2057 AN
-2065 DGMAVI
+2065 
-2071 SSLRSFDREQQK
+2071 
-2083 EYMIPIVIKDH
+2083 
-2094 GSPAMTGTSTL
+2094 
-2105 TVIIGDVNDN
+2105 
-2115 KMQPGSK
+2115 
-2122 DIFVYNYQGQSPD
+2122 
-2135 TPIGRVYVYD
+2135 
-2145 LDDWDLPDKKFYW
+2145 
-2158 EAMEHPRFKLDE
+2158 
-2170 DSGMVTMRAGT
+2170 
-2181 REGRYHLRFKV
+2181 
-2192 YDRKHTQTDIPAN
+2192 
-2205 VTVTVREI
+2205 
-2213 PHEAVI
+2213 
-2219 NSGSVRLSGIS
+2219 
-2230 DEDFIRV
+2230 
-2237 WNYRTQSMSRSKM
+2237 
-2250 DRFRDKLADLL
+2250 
-2261 NTERDNVDIFS
+2261 
-2272 VQLKRKHPPLT
+2272 
-2283 DIRFSAHGSPYYKPV
+2283 
-2298 RLNGIVLMHRE
+2298 
-2309 EIEKDVGIN
+2309 
-2318 ITMVGIDECLY
+2318 
-2329 ENQMCEGSCTN
+2329 
-2340 SLEISPL
+2340 
-2347 PYMVN
+2347 
-2352 ANKTALVG
+2352 
-2360 VRVDTIADC
+2360 
-2369 TCGARNF
+2369 
-2376 SKPESC
+2376 
-2382 RTTPCHNGGRCV
+2382 
-2394 DTRFGP
+2394 
-2400 HCSCPVGY
+2400 
-2408 AGPRCQQTT
+2408 
-2417 RSFRGNGWAWYPPL
+2417 
-2431 EMCDESHLSL
+2431 
-2441 EFITRKPDGLII
+2441 
-2453 YNGPIVP
+2453 
-2460 PERDETLISDFIALE
+2460 
-2475 LERGYPRLLIDF
+2475 
-2487 GSGTLELRVKTK
+2487 
-2499 KTLDDGEWHRIDLF
+2499 
-2513 WDTESIRMVVDFCKS
+2513 
-2528 AEIAEM
+2528 
-2534 EDGTPPE
+2534 
-2541 FDDMSCQARGQIPPF
+2541 
-2556 DEYLNVNAPLQ
+2556 
-2567 VGGLYREQFD
+2567 
-2577 QSLYNWHYMPTAKG
+2577 
-2591 FDGCI
+2591 
-2596 RNLVHNSEL
+2596 
-2605 YDLAHPGLSRNSVAG
+2605 
-2620 CPQTEEVCAQTET
+2620 
-2633 TARCWE
+2633 
-2639 HGNCVGS
+2639 
-2646 LSEARCHCRPGW
+2646 
-2658 TGPACNIPTIP
+2658 
-2669 TTFKAQSYVK
+2669 
-2679 YALSFEPD
+2679 
-2687 RFSTQVQ
+2687 
-2694 LRFRTR
+2694 
-2700 EEYGELFRVS
+2700 
-2710 DQHNREYGIL
+2710 
-2720 EIKDG
+2720 
-2725 HLHFRYNLNSLR
+2725 
-2737 TEEKDLW
+2737 
-2744 LNAIVVNDGQWHV
+2744 
-2757 VKVNRY
+2757 
-2763 GSAATLELDGGEGR
+2763 
-2777 RYNETFEFVGHQWLL
+2777 
-2792 VDKQEGVYAGGKAE
+2792 
-2806 YTGVRTFE
+2806 
-2814 VYADYQKSCLDD
+2814 
-2826 IRLEGKH
+2826 
-2833 LPLPPAMNGT
+2833 
-2843 QWGQATMARNLEKGC
+2843 
-2858 PSNKPCSNVICP
+2858 
-2870 DPFECVDLWNVYE
+2870 
-2883 CTCPAGYRS
+2883 
-2892 SGSTCV
+2892 
-2898 NDNECLL
+2898 
-2905 FPCRNGGRCRDHH
+2905 
-2918 PPKKYECHC
+2918 
-2927 PLGFTGMHC
+2927 
-2936 ELELLA
+2936 
-2942 SGVLT
+2942 
-2947 PSRDFIVALALCLG
+2947 
-2961 TLILLVLVF
+2961 
-2970 VVYNRRREAH
+2970 NRR
-2980 IKYPGPDDD
+2980 
-2989 VRENIINYDDEGGG
+2989 
-3003 EDDMTAFDIT
+3003 
-3013 PLQIPIGGPMPPELA
+3013 
-3028 PMKMPIMYPVMTLM
+3028 
-3042 PGQEPNVGMFIE
+3042 
-3054 EHKKRADGDPNA
+3054 
-3066 PPFDDLRNYAYEG
+3066 
-3079 GGSTAGS
+3079 ST
-3086 LSSLASG
+3086 
-3093 TDDEQQEYDYLG
+3093 
-3105 AWGPRFDKLANMYGP
+3105 
-3120 EAPNPHNTELE
+3120 
-3131 L
+3131 

>member
-1 MSQAISVKSTIEAG
+1 MARTVLGGGVLLCALSVVLQT
-15 EISRGIATETAL
+15 RAL
-27 IVERIRKCRGKMA
+27 T
-40 ARRCLNQLRQRYI
+40 L
-53 SNRLNI
+53 
-59 YTCAIFLISLPLIL
+59 
-73 AIEETTFAGLS
+73 
-84 AENAARMLAGSP
+84 
-96 GDVEKAPSH
+96 
-105 HSEMSLVLPHDT
+105 LPHDVR
-117 YPGFSIKKFKT
+117 PG
-128 HPVKINGSS
+128 
-137 HAGGAAYH
+137 HAVRHFVGNHSRYTL
-145 MLDSDYSKYFTVL
+145 LDPEYAPYFTL
-158 EDGVVMTT
+158 LDDGLLMTT
-166 ADISPLVNR
+166 ADLTPLLNQPVN
-175 PVQLVVV
+175 LAIL
-182 EQTPNV
+182 EQTPYSSAAHAIHLLVMDRRQMLQFTSGLLIGGIYENNPPGTTVDLPPIRATALIDVGPLAYKIIKGNENSVFSLRQKGKTDTNPEVKSVV
-188 TNTHNLQLFVMH
+188 TDGDVEIVANKPLDTETKSWYELVIQATDLHGVNKASLPV
-200 RNDMLRFSGSLLD
+200 RVDVGNENDHEPRFEQDVYYFIVNGTTDENGPNGTAHWPRFS
-213 ASGEVRENQP
+213 
-223 AGTRVRGVPLM
+223 
-234 QAFSGSILD
+234 
-243 EELATPKKVRYTIID
+243 
-258 GNVDDAFALQERKAN
+258 
-273 KNIQISA
+273 NI
-280 KSLVING
+280 
-287 DDESGVWLVTNR
+287 
-299 PLDREERAHYDLSVE
+299 
-314 ASDVDGL
+314 
-321 DKTVSKIQITILD
+321 
-334 ENDNRPIFK
+334 
-343 SMDYKF
+343 
-349 AIAGQKSANMESN
+349 GQ
-362 SSVTYKRFAIMGKVE
+362 VQ
-377 ATDADGDKIA
+377 ATDADNDRV
-387 YRLKAPSN
+387 YYSLQTPSN
-395 VVIIVPQTGEIMLAG
+395 LVVIVPQTGELILAG
-410 EPTSNELLI
+410 EPDTREAELSVI
-419 EVTAHD
+419 AHD
-425 LRYPSLLSAKPAKV
+425 TGFPQLKSRPAKV
-439 LLEFLAAEPV
+439 YLGFIVRDQRDLPV
-449 SFIMQHL
+449 L
-456 EHDEVNNHSHH
+456 H

-485 TEADGDTEGKSVFQL
+485 TEADGEVEGRAVFTL
-500 EKETDKE
+500 EKETDRE
-507 TFKIRDDNPWVTVET
+507 TFKIRDENPWVTVEPS
-522 NGAVRV
+522 GVVKV

-541 TIDFWVII
+541 TIDFWVTI
-549 TNMGHNAGI
+549 TNAGNGD
-558 KYTDNQ
+558 TDNQ
-564 RVIILVKDVN
+564 RVIIHVKDVN

-584 LPMQAVVQLNAPPN
+584 LPMQTVVQLNAAPN

-630 DERSGVVRTRGTDLF
+630 DERSGVVRTRGTDPF

-658 DQNGKV
+658 DQNGRV
-664 DDRRFQSTPEERLSI
+664 DERRFQSTPEERLSI

-686 QFYMPSYEAEIPENQ
+686 QFYLPSYEAEIAENQ
-701 KKDSDIISI
+701 KKDSDIISV

-762 IVTATED
+762 VVTATED
-769 SGGFSTSVD
+769 SGGFSTSVE

-806 IPLGTSILRVKAMD
+806 IPLGTSILKVKAMD
-820 SDSGSNA
+820 ADSGKNA
-827 EIEYLVSDDHFA
+827 EIEYLVSDDHFS
-839 VDSNGIIVNNKQ
+839 VDSNGIITNNKQ

-859 YYEFIVTAKDKGEP
+859 YYEFVVTAKDKGEP
-873 PKSGVATV
+873 AKTGTATV

-941 VIEDITG
+941 VIEEITG

-962 KYELNVTAMDDGSCC
+962 KYELNVTAMDDGACC
-977 VNGDQTIHTSTA
+977 VNGDATIHTSTA

-996 DVNDNKPV
+996 DVNDNKPI
-1004 FKDCSTYYPKV
+1004 FKDCPTYFPKV

-1026 KVVATD
+1026 KVHATD

-1087 TDQGDPSLEGVCSF
+1087 TDQGEPSLEGVCSF

-1147 GAIVYSLT
+1147 GAIVYTLS
-1155 APFNPNDLEYFEIQA
+1155 APYNPADIEYFEIQP

-1188 EAMAQDKGYPPLSR
+1188 EAMAQDKGFPPLSR

-1219 WDHTVYGPIYV
+1219 WDHTVYGPIYIR
-1230 KENMPVGGKVV
+1230 ENLPVGAKVV
-1241 SIKASSGI
+1241 SVKASSGI
-1249 EGNPTVFYRL
+1249 ENNPTVFYRL

-1272 FYLQQRPDNG
+1272 FYLQQRADNG
-1282 DTWAD
+1282 FTWAD

-1379 RNEGKEF
+1379 RNEGKDF
-1386 FEINLQSGEIFTK
+1386 FEISMQTGEIFTK
-1399 TVFDREKKGAYA
+1399 VVFDREKQGAYA

-1422 ARPNSNGPNSV
+1422 ARPNSDNQHNSV

-1447 PPYFDKSLYEA
+1447 PPYFDKELYEA

-1509 GALDYETRRRYEL
+1509 GALDYETRKRYEL
-1522 KLVAS
+1522 KLAAS
-1527 DSLNENQTTIVI
+1527 DNLKENYTTVVI
-1539 NVRDV
+1539 HVKDV
-1544 NDLPP
+1544 NDNPPVFERPTYRTQITEEDDRNLPK
-1549 RFPQTSYERTLDE
+1549 RVL
-1562 GMTNTPF
+1562 
-1569 TIMQVTATDGDKDR
+1569 QVTATDGDKDR
-1583 PQNIVYF
+1583 QQNIVYF

-1676 ENGTAGMVVMTMTAV
+1676 ENGTAGMVVMTMTAI

-1696 NEGSNARLVYSI
+1696 AESNNAKLWYSI

-1723 IEPDTGVI
+1723 IEPETGVI

-1747 IQVVAMDGGGLKGT
+1747 IQIVASDGGGLKGT

-1782 WFTEVDETDGTAL
+1782 WFTEVDETDGTNL

-1809 ETNKFQYKVIDN
+1809 ETNKFQYKVIEN

-1886 LRDINDNKPH
+1886 LRDINDNKPQ
-1896 FDRANVEVSVFEDT
+1896 FERANIEVSVYENAE
-1910 KVGTELEKF
+1910 VGKSLETF

-1924 DQGGKSKVSYSID
+1924 DQGGKSKVSYAID
-1937 RSSDRQR
+1937 RSSDRKR
-1944 QFAINQNGS
+1944 QFSINQEGTVS
-1953 VTIQRS
+1953 IQRS
-1959 LDREVVPRHQVKIL
+1959 LDREDTPRHQVKIL
-1973 AIDDGSPPK
+1973 AIDDGVPPR

-1995 NDNAPKFL
+1995 NDNAPTFL
-2003 KDYRPVLPEH
+2003 KDYRPVLTEH
-2013 VPPRKVVEILATDD
+2013 ITPKKVAEILATDD

-2042 DPSADDI
+2042 DPGADDI

-2065 DGMAVI
+2065 DGMAIV

-2083 EYMIPIVIKDH
+2083 EYLIPIIIKDH
-2094 GSPAMTGTSTL
+2094 GNPAMTGTSTL
-2105 TVIIGDVNDN
+2105 TVVIGDVNDN
-2115 KMQPGSK
+2115 KMQQGSK
-2122 DIFVYNYQGQSPD
+2122 EILVYSYQGQAPD
-2135 TPIGRVYVYD
+2135 TEIGRVYVYD
-2145 LDDWDLPDKKFYW
+2145 LDDWDLPDKKFFW
-2158 EAMEHPRFKLDE
+2158 ESSEHPNFTLNE
-2170 DSGMVTMRAGT
+2170 ETGMIQMRHKT
-2181 REGRYHLRFKV
+2181 REGRYHLKFKV
-2192 YDRKHTQTDIPAN
+2192 YDRKHTQTDVPAN
-2205 VTVTVREI
+2205 VTVYVKEI
-2213 PHEAVI
+2213 SHDAII
-2219 NSGSVRLSGIS
+2219 NSGSIRISGIS

-2237 WNYRTQSMSRSKM
+2237 WNYKTLSVSRSKL
-2250 DRFRDKLADLL
+2250 DIFKDKLADLL
-2261 NTERDNVDIFS
+2261 NTERENIDIFS
-2272 VQLKRKHPPLT
+2272 VQLRKKHPPVT
-2283 DIRFSAHGSPYYKPV
+2283 DIRFSAHGAHYYKPI

-2309 EIEKDVGIN
+2309 EIERAVGIN

-2340 SLEISPL
+2340 VLDISNL

-2360 VRVDTIADC
+2360 VRVDVIAEC

-2376 SKPESC
+2376 TQAETC
-2382 RTTPCHNGGRCV
+2382 RNSPCYNGGRCIEGKYGL
-2394 DTRFGP
+2394 T
-2400 HCSCPVGY
+2400 CSCPPGY
-2408 AGPRCQQTT
+2408 TGPRCQQTS
-2417 RSFRGNGWAWYPPL
+2417 RSFRGTGWAWYPAL
-2431 EMCDESHLSL
+2431 EMCDSSHLSF
-2441 EFITRKPDGLII
+2441 EFITRKSEGVLL

-2460 PERDETLISDFIALE
+2460 PEPEEIMVSDFISVE
-2475 LERGYPRLLIDF
+2475 LERGNPRLLIDF

-2499 KTLDDGEWHRIDLF
+2499 KSLDDGEWHRIDIF
-2513 WDTESIRMVVDFCKS
+2513 WDTENVRMIVDFCKS
-2528 AEIAEM
+2528 ADIQEM

-2541 FDDMSCQARGQIPPF
+2541 FDDSTCQASGTIPPF
-2556 DEYLNVNAPLQ
+2556 NEYLNVNAPLQ
-2567 VGGLYREQFD
+2567 IGGLYIEHFD
-2577 QSLYNWHYMPTAKG
+2577 PTHYHWQYMPIGKG

-2596 RNLVHNSEL
+2596 RNLIHNSKL

-2620 CPQTEEVCAQTET
+2620 CPQTDEICNQADT
-2633 TARCWE
+2633 TSRCWE
-2639 HGNCVGS
+2639 HGTCVGS
-2646 LSEARCHCRPGW
+2646 FSEARCQCQPGW
-2658 TGPACNIPTIP
+2658 TGPSCNLP
-2669 TTFKAQSYVK
+2669 TTPTSFRPQSYVK
-2679 YALSFEPD
+2679 FALSFEPD
-2687 RFSTQVQ
+2687 RFSTQIQ

-2700 EEYGELFRVS
+2700 EPHGELFRVS

-2720 EIKDG
+2720 EVKESR
-2725 HLHFRYNLNSLR
+2725 LHFRYNLNSLR
-2737 TEEKDLW
+2737 TEERDVW
-2744 LNAIVVNDGQWHV
+2744 LNSVAVDDGQWHIARV
-2757 VKVNRY
+2757 SRY
-2763 GSAATLELDGGEGR
+2763 GSAAMLEIDGGEGR
-2777 RYNETFEFVGHQWLL
+2777 RYNETFYFEGHQWLL

-2814 VYADYQKSCLDD
+2814 VYADFQKGCLDD

-2843 QWGQATMARNLEKGC
+2843 QWGQATMARNLDRNC
-2858 PSNKPCSNVICP
+2858 PSNSPCINVHCTE
-2870 DPFECVDLWNVYE
+2870 PFVCVDLWNEYE
-2883 CTCPAGYRS
+2883 CTCPAGSVRAA
-2892 SGSTCV
+2892 GTCV
-2898 NDNECLL
+2898 NVNECEGS
-2905 FPCRNGGRCRDHH
+2905 PCRNGGTCVDREPARRYDCVCAFGYAGHD
-2918 PPKKYECHC
+2918 
-2927 PLGFTGMHC
+2927 C

-2942 SGVLT
+2942 SGIIT
-2947 PSRDFIVALALCLG
+2947 PSRDFIIAIIVCLFM
-2961 TLILLVLVF
+2961 LLVLVLVF

-3013 PLQIPIGGPMPPELA
+3013 PLQIPIGGPLPDHA
-3028 PMKMPIMYPVMTLM
+3028 PTKLPYPVMGLGLGVGPM
-3042 PGQEPNVGMFIE
+3042 GVGVGVPPGVGVGVPLPGETNVGMFIE
-3054 EHKKRADGDPNA
+3054 EHKRRADSDPNA

-3093 TDDEQQEYDYLG
+3093 TDDETHEYDYLG
-3105 AWGPRFDKLANMYGP
+3105 AWGPRFNKLADLYGP
-3120 EAPNPHNTELE
+3120 DLDEQL
-3131 L
+3131 

>member
-1 MSQAISVKSTIEAG
+1 MRRSKMGATLALLVSMWIASTLSVSVIPHDAHPGYSVKKYNSG
-15 EISRGIATETAL
+15 
-27 IVERIRKCRGKMA
+27 
-40 ARRCLNQLRQRYI
+40 LNY
-53 SNRLNI
+53 RL
-59 YTCAIFLISLPLIL
+59 LDS
-73 AIEETTFAGLS
+73 
-84 AENAARMLAGSP
+84 
-96 GDVEKAPSH
+96 
-105 HSEMSLVLPHDT
+105 
-117 YPGFSIKKFKT
+117 GFSQF
-128 HPVKINGSS
+128 
-137 HAGGAAYH
+137 
-145 MLDSDYSKYFTVL
+145 FTML
-158 EDGVVMTT
+158 EDGSIMTVS
-166 ADISPLVNR
+166 DVSPLVNR
-175 PVQLVVV
+175 PIDLLVL
-182 EQTPNV
+182 EGDGN
-188 TNTHNLQLFVMH
+188 NTKTHMLQLYVLDR
-200 RNDMLRFSGSLLD
+200 RNMLSFKSD
-213 ASGEVRENQP
+213 NDEVLGRVAENSP
-223 AGTRVRGVPLM
+223 AGTKIGGLPVLQAASGLTTVPITYSIIGGNAA
-234 QAFSGSILD
+234 QAF
-243 EELATPKKVRYTIID
+243 ELRHSLTGDVLQ
-258 GNVDDAFALQERKAN
+258 NVTVSDNQA
-273 KNIQISA
+273 
-280 KSLVING
+280 
-287 DDESGVWLVTNR
+287 GVDVVTAQV
-299 PLDREERAHYDLSVE
+299 LDREENARYVLTIQ
-314 ASDVDGL
+314 ASDPIGVN
-321 DKTVSKIQITILD
+321 KAVTNVVIEVED
-334 ENDNRPIFK
+334 ENDNSPVF
-343 SMDYKF
+343 S
-349 AIAGQKSANMESN
+349 QKVYRFVVGDDSLEGDN
-362 SSVTYKRFAIMGKVE
+362 VTTSWKRFSSIGKVE
-377 ATDADGDKIA
+377 ATDADGDKVA
-387 YRLKAPSN
+387 YKLATPTN
-395 VVIIVPQTGEIMLAG
+395 YLVIVPQTGDLLLSE
-410 EPTSNELLI
+410 EPAEEVDLELVV
-419 EVTAHD
+419 EAHD
-425 LRYPSLLSAKPAKV
+425 LRVPSRTSPRPAQVLFKFKPPESSKV
-439 LLEFLAAEPV
+439 ELDLDLQELAERE
-449 SFIMQHL
+449 L
-456 EHDEVNNHSHH
+456 H
-467 REKRRVT
+467 RGKRRVT

-485 TEADGDTEGKSVFQL
+485 TESDGDTDGRNVFQL
-500 EKETDKE
+500 EKETDRE
-507 TFKIRDDNPWVTVET
+507 TFKIRDENPWVTVDP

-541 TIDFWVII
+541 TIDFWVTI
-549 TNMGHNAGI
+549 TNAEKGD
-558 KYTDNQ
+558 TDNQ
-564 RVIILVKDVN
+564 RVIIHVRDVN

-658 DQNGKV
+658 DQNGRV
-664 DDRRFQSTPEERLSI
+664 DERRFQSTPEERLSI

-701 KKDSDIISI
+701 KKDSDIISV

-762 IVTATED
+762 VVTATED
-769 SGGFSTSVD
+769 SGGFSTSVE

-806 IPLGTSILRVKAMD
+806 IPPGTSILKVKAMD
-820 SDSGSNA
+820 ADSGANA
-827 EIEYLVSDDHFA
+827 EIEYLVSDDHFS
-839 VDSNGIIVNNKQ
+839 VDPSGIISNNKQ

-859 YYEFIVTAKDKGEP
+859 YYEFVVTAKDKGEP
-873 PKSGVATV
+873 AKTGTATV

-941 VIEDITG
+941 VIEEITG
-948 VIRLHNKAISLDRD
+948 VIRLHSKSISLDRD
-962 KYELNVTAMDDGSCC
+962 KYELNVTAMDDGACC

-996 DVNDNKPV
+996 DVNDNKPI
-1004 FKDCSTYYPKV
+1004 FKDCGTYYPKV

-1026 KVVATD
+1026 KVHATD

-1087 TDQGDPSLEGVCSF
+1087 TDQGEPSLEGVCSF

-1147 GAIVYSLT
+1147 GAIVYTLNAGSNS
-1155 APFNPNDLEYFEIQA
+1155 ADLEYFEIQP

-1179 PLDRETYKL
+1179 ALDRETYKL
-1188 EAMAQDKGYPPLSR
+1188 EATAQDKGYPPLSR
-1202 TVEVQIDVVDRA
+1202 SVEVQIDVVDRA

-1219 WDHTVYGPIYV
+1219 WDHVIYGPIFIR
-1230 KENMPVGGKVV
+1230 ENLPVGAKVV
-1241 SIKASSGI
+1241 SVKASSGI
-1249 EGNPTVFYRL
+1249 ENNPTVFYRL
-1259 MPGSTAQTNKFHT
+1259 MPGSTAQTNKHHT

-1282 DTWAD
+1282 FTWAD
-1287 IKVNHPLDYESI
+1287 IKVNHPLDYETI

-1316 ASEATVYIMLEDVND
+1316 ASEATVYIQLEDVND

-1379 RNEGKEF
+1379 RNEGKDF
-1386 FEINLQSGEIFTK
+1386 FEINKETGEVFTK
-1399 TVFDREKKGAYA
+1399 IVFDREKQGAYA

-1422 ARPNSNGPNSV
+1422 ARPNSDSQPNSV

-1447 PPYFDKSLYEA
+1447 PPYFDKALYEA

-1509 GALDYETRRRYEL
+1509 GALDYETRKRYEL
-1522 KLVAS
+1522 TLVAS
-1527 DSLNENQTTIVI
+1527 DSLNENYTTVVVHIK
-1539 NVRDV
+1539 DV
-1544 NDLPP
+1544 NDMPP
-1549 RFPQTSYERTLDE
+1549 LFNRSVYKTDIDE
-1562 GMTNTPF
+1562 EYPAPYPMKL
-1569 TIMQVTATDGDKDR
+1569 MQVTATDGDKDR

-1696 NEGSNARLVYSI
+1696 SEGTNARLVYSI

-1723 IEPDTGVI
+1723 IESETGVI

-1782 WFTEVDETDGTAL
+1782 WFTEVDETDGTTL

-1809 ETNKFQYKVIDN
+1809 ETNKFQYKVLEN

-1847 DYEDQ
+1847 DYEDL

-1879 YSWVVVK
+1879 NSWVVVK
-1886 LRDINDNKPH
+1886 LRDINDNKPQ
-1896 FDRANVEVSVFEDT
+1896 FERPNIEVSVYENAE
-1910 KVGTELEKF
+1910 VGKSLETF

-1924 DQGGKSKVSYSID
+1924 DQGGKSKVSYAID
-1937 RSSDRQR
+1937 RVSDRKR
-1944 QFAINQNGS
+1944 QFSINQEGTVS
-1953 VTIQRS
+1953 IQRS
-1959 LDREVVPRHQVKIL
+1959 LDREDTPRHQVKIL
-1973 AIDDGSPPK
+1973 AIDDGIPPK

-1995 NDNAPKFL
+1995 NDNAPTFL
-2003 KDYRPVLPEH
+2003 RDYRPVLPEH

-2042 DPSADDI
+2042 DPGADDI

-2065 DGMAVI
+2065 DGMAIV

-2083 EYMIPIVIKDH
+2083 EYLIPIVIKDH
-2094 GSPAMTGTSTL
+2094 GNPAMSGTSTL
-2105 TVIIGDVNDN
+2105 TVVIGDVNDN

-2122 DIFVYNYQGQSPD
+2122 EIFVYNYQGQAPE
-2135 TPIGRVYVYD
+2135 TEIGRVYVYD

-2158 EAMEHPRFKLDE
+2158 ETTEHPRFKLNE
-2170 DSGMVTMRAGT
+2170 DTGMISMKHGT
-2181 REGRYHLRFKV
+2181 RDGKYHLRFKV
-2192 YDRKHTQTDIPAN
+2192 YDRKHTQTDVPAN
-2205 VTVTVREI
+2205 VTVTVKEI
-2213 PHEAVI
+2213 PHEAVV
-2219 NSGSVRLSGIS
+2219 NSGSVRIAGIT
-2230 DEDFIRV
+2230 DEDFIRI
-2237 WNYRTQSMSRSKM
+2237 WDYKTQSLSRSKA
-2250 DRFRDKLADLL
+2250 DKFKDKIADLL
-2261 NTERDNVDIFS
+2261 NTDRDNVDVFS
-2272 VQLKRKHPPLT
+2272 VQLRRKHPPLT
-2283 DIRFSAHGSPYYKPV
+2283 DVRFAAHSSPYYKPV

-2340 SLEISPL
+2340 TLDISAL

-2352 ANKTALVG
+2352 ANKTSLVG
-2360 VRVDTIADC
+2360 VRVDVLAEC

-2376 SKPESC
+2376 SKEENC
-2382 RTTPCHNGGRCV
+2382 RNTPCYNGGRCIE
-2394 DTRFGP
+2394 TRYSLT
-2400 HCSCPVGY
+2400 CSCPAGY
-2408 AGPRCQQTT
+2408 NGPRCQQTS
-2417 RSFRGNGWAWYPPL
+2417 RSFRGNGWAWYPAL
-2431 EMCDESHLSL
+2431 EMCDKSHLHF
-2441 EFITRKPDGLII
+2441 EFATRKADGLLL

-2460 PERDETLISDFIALE
+2460 PEADEVMVSDYIAVE
-2475 LERGYPRLLIDF
+2475 LERGYPRLLLDF

-2499 KTLDDGEWHRIDLF
+2499 KTLDDGEWHRIDIF
-2513 WDTESIRMVVDFCKS
+2513 WDTENVRMVVDYCKS
-2528 AEIAEM
+2528 AEISEL

-2541 FDDMSCQARGQIPPF
+2541 FDDTSCQAQGTIPPF
-2556 DEYLNVNAPLQ
+2556 NEYLNVNAPLQ
-2567 VGGLYREQFD
+2567 LGGLYVEQFD
-2577 QSLYNWHYMPTAKG
+2577 PTHYHWQYMPVGKA

-2596 RNLVHNSEL
+2596 RNLFHNSKL

-2620 CPQTEEVCAQTET
+2620 CPQTEEMCGKSDATS
-2633 TARCWE
+2633 RCWE
-2639 HGNCVGS
+2639 HGTCVGS
-2646 LSEARCHCRPGW
+2646 FNEAKCQCKPGW
-2658 TGPACNIPTIP
+2658 TGPACTLATIP
-2669 TTFKAQSYVK
+2669 TSFKPQSYVK

-2700 EEYGELFRVS
+2700 EEHGELFRVS

-2720 EIKDG
+2720 EIKDSR
-2725 HLHFRYNLNSLR
+2725 LYFRYNLNSLR
-2737 TEEKDLW
+2737 TEEKDIW
-2744 LNAIVVNDGQWHV
+2744 LSAVTVDDGQWHV
-2757 VKVNRY
+2757 ARVSRY

-2777 RYNETFEFVGHQWLL
+2777 RYNETFDFAGHQWLL

-2814 VYADYQKSCLDD
+2814 VYADYQKGCLDD

-2843 QWGQATMARNLEKGC
+2843 QWGQATMARNLERNC
-2858 PSNKPCSNVICP
+2858 PSNKPCANVICP
-2870 DPFECVDLWNVYE
+2870 EPFECMDLWNDYE
-2883 CTCPAGYRS
+2883 CTCPQGYKFHRN
-2892 SGSTCV
+2892 GCV
-2898 NDNECLL
+2898 NDNECMWL
-2905 FPCRNGGRCRDHH
+2905 PCINGGVCKDYE
-2918 PPKKYECHC
+2918 PPVRYECLC
-2927 PLGFTGMHC
+2927 PSGYTGGHC
-2936 ELELLA
+2936 ELELA
-2942 SGVLT
+2942 PSGAIM
-2947 PSRDFIVALALCLG
+2947 PSKDFIVAVIVCL
-2961 TLILLVLVF
+2961 LVLLVLVLVF

-3013 PLQIPIGGPMPPELA
+3013 PLQIPIGGPLPELA
-3028 PMKMPIMYPVMTLM
+3028 PPKLGFSMIGV
-3042 PGQEPNVGMFIE
+3042 GQEPNVGVFIE
-3054 EHKKRADGDPNA
+3054 EHKKRADSDPNA

-3093 TDDEQQEYDYLG
+3093 TDDEVQDYDYLG
-3105 AWGPRFDKLANMYGP
+3105 AWGPRFDKLADMYGP
-3120 EAPNPHNTELE
+3120 GEETEQE
-3131 L
+3131 EE

>member
-1 MSQAISVKSTIEAG
+1 MAKSNLHE
-15 EISRGIATETAL
+15 
-27 IVERIRKCRGKMA
+27 IRKFSYKHNLFTLGFVCVFV
-40 ARRCLNQLRQRYI
+40 CL
-53 SNRLNI
+53 
-59 YTCAIFLISLPLIL
+59 SLSQQ
-73 AIEETTFAGLS
+73 T
-84 AENAARMLAGSP
+84 NALHKQQQQPPTAS
-96 GDVEKAPSH
+96 
-105 HSEMSLVLPHDT
+105 SLVLPHDT

-128 HPVKINGSS
+128 HPISNNATHNYRLKETGF
-137 HAGGAAYH
+137 
-145 MLDSDYSKYFTVL
+145 SKYFTVL
-158 EDGVVMTT
+158 DNGMVMTT
-166 ADISPLVNR
+166 SDISPLVDR
-175 PVQLVVV
+175 PVNLVVL
-182 EQTPNV
+182 EDTPN
-188 TNTHNLQLFVMH
+188 TTEQHEMQLYVMH
-200 RNDMLRFSGSLLD
+200 RNDMVKFPGSEMD
-213 ASGEVRENQP
+213 ISGEVKENQP
-223 AGTRVRGVPLM
+223 AGTKVRGIPILE
-234 QAFSGSILD
+234 AFVGKQSPNVKYSIIGGN
-243 EELATPKKVRYTIID
+243 EEK
-258 GNVDDAFALQERKAN
+258 AFALQDIKTRARQSTLILEN
-273 KNIQISA
+273 DNE
-280 KSLVING
+280 NG
-287 DDESGVWLVTNR
+287 NGVWLVTSK
-299 PLDREERAHYDLSVE
+299 PLDREHRREYDLSIQ
-314 ASDVDGL
+314 ASDEDEL
-321 DKTVSKIQITILD
+321 DKVVSRVFVTILD
-334 ENDNRPIFK
+334 ENDNRPKFEN
-343 SMDYKF
+343 DEYKF
-349 AIAGQKSANMESN
+349 FIPGEKSVDLNGN
-362 SSVTYKRFAIMGKVE
+362 STVTWRRFAVLGKVH

-387 YRLKAPSN
+387 YRLTTPSN
-395 VVIIVPQTGEIMLAG
+395 IVVVVPQTGEILLAN
-410 EPTSNELLI
+410 EPESSELAL
-419 EVTAHD
+419 EVEAHD
-425 LRYPSLLSAKPAKV
+425 LRYPSLASPNTAKV
-439 LLEFLAAEPV
+439 LIEFIAPEPV
-449 SFIMQHL
+449 SFVMQHL
-456 EHDEVNNHSHH
+456 DHDEINQHSHH

-485 TEADGDTEGKSVFQL
+485 TEADGDTEGKSVFAL
-500 EKETDKE
+500 EKETDRE
-507 TFKIRDDNPWVTVET
+507 TFKIRDENPWVSVES

-549 TNMGHNAGI
+549 TNAGQSAAL

-564 RVIILVKDVN
+564 RVIIHVKDVN

-701 KKDSDIISI
+701 KKDSDIISV

-738 TSGIVKLAKEL
+738 SSGVVKLAKEL

-762 IVTATED
+762 VVTATED
-769 SGGFSTSVD
+769 SGGFSTSVE

-806 IPLGTSILRVKAMD
+806 IPLGTSILKVKAMD
-820 SDSGSNA
+820 ADSGANA
-827 EIEYLVSDDHFA
+827 EIEYLVSDEHFA
-839 VDSNGIIVNNKQ
+839 VDTNGIIVNNKQ

-859 YYEFIVTAKDKGEP
+859 YYEFMVTAKDKGEP
-873 PKSGVATV
+873 SKSGQATV

-948 VIRLHNKAISLDRD
+948 VIRLHNKPISLDRD

-977 VNGDQTIHTSTA
+977 LNGDQTIHTSTA

-1004 FKDCSTYYPKV
+1004 FKDCATYIPKV

-1026 KVVATD
+1026 KVSATD

-1087 TDQGDPSLEGVCSF
+1087 TDQGEPSLEGVCSF

-1147 GAIVYSLT
+1147 GAIVYSLS
-1155 APFNPNDLEYFEIQA
+1155 APINPQDLDYFDIQP

-1179 PLDRETYKL
+1179 PLDQEKYKL
-1188 EAMAQDKGYPPLSR
+1188 RVRASDKGLPPSYADVD
-1202 TVEVQIDVVDRA
+1202 VELDVVDR
-1214 NNPPV
+1214 NNKPPI
-1219 WDHTVYGPIYV
+1219 WDRPIYGPVHIL
-1230 KENMPVGGKVV
+1230 ENVTVGTVV
-1241 SIKASSGI
+1241 TSVKASSGI
-1249 EGNPTVFYRL
+1249 DGNPTVFYRL

-1379 RNEGKEF
+1379 RNEGKEY

-1411 LEVEARDGAPS
+1411 LEVEARDGAQS
-1422 ARPNSNGPNSV
+1422 ARPNSNGQPNSV

-1527 DSLNENQTTIVI
+1527 DSLNENETTVII
-1539 NVRDV
+1539 NVKDV

-1549 RFPQTSYERTLDE
+1549 VFPQTLYEKSFEEERRP
-1562 GMTNTPF
+1562 PF
-1569 TIMQVTATDGDKDR
+1569 SILQVTASDGDKDR

-1696 NEGSNARLVYSI
+1696 NEGSNAKLVYSI

-1776 QFTKDE
+1776 SFTKDE
-1782 WFTEVDETDGTAL
+1782 WFTEVDETDGSNL

-1896 FDRANVEVSVFEDT
+1896 FERANIEVSVYEDT
-1910 KVGTELEKF
+1910 KVGTALEKF

-1924 DQGGKSKVSYSID
+1924 DQGGKSKVSYTID

-1944 QFAINQNGS
+1944 QFAINQEGTVS
-1953 VTIQRS
+1953 IQRS

-1973 AIDDGSPPK
+1973 AIDDGVPPK
-1982 TATATLTVIVQDI
+1982 TATATLTVIVQDQ

-2027 DDRSKSNGPPFQFRL
+2027 DDRSRSNGPPFQFRL
-2042 DPSADDI
+2042 DPGADDI

-2065 DGMAVI
+2065 DGMAIV

-2083 EYMIPIVIKDH
+2083 EYLIPIVIKDH

-2105 TVIIGDVNDN
+2105 TVVIGDVNDN

-2135 TPIGRVYVYD
+2135 TQVGRVYVYD

-2158 EAMEHPRFKLDE
+2158 DPQEHPRFKLDE
-2170 DSGMVTMRAGT
+2170 DSGMITMRSGT

-2192 YDRKHTQTDIPAN
+2192 YDRKHTQTDVPAN

-2213 PHEAVI
+2213 PYDAVI
-2219 NSGSVRLSGIS
+2219 NSGSIRISGIS

-2237 WNYRTQSMSRSKM
+2237 WNYRTQSLSRSKL

-2261 NTERDNVDIFS
+2261 NTDRENVDIFS
-2272 VQLKRKHPPLT
+2272 VQMKRRHPPLT

-2298 RLNGIVLMHRE
+2298 RLNGIVLMNRE

-2340 SLEISPL
+2340 TLDISSL

-2360 VRVDTIADC
+2360 VRVDTLAEC

-2376 SKPESC
+2376 TKEESC
-2382 RTTPCHNGGRCV
+2382 QNSPCYNGGRCIE
-2394 DTRFGP
+2394 TRYGP
-2400 HCSCPVGY
+2400 HCSCPAGY
-2408 AGPRCQQTT
+2408 TGPRCQQTT

-2431 EMCDESHLSL
+2431 EMCDNSHMSL
-2441 EFITRKPDGLII
+2441 EFATRKPDGLIL

-2460 PERDETLISDFIALE
+2460 PERDEMLVSDFVSLE
-2475 LERGYPRLLIDF
+2475 LERGFPRLLIDF
-2487 GSGTLELRVKTK
+2487 GSGTLELKIKTK
-2499 KTLDDGEWHRIDLF
+2499 KTLDDGEWHRMDIF
-2513 WDTESIRMVVDFCKS
+2513 WDSESVRLVVDYCKS
-2528 AEIAEM
+2528 AEVSEM
-2534 EDGTPPE
+2534 EDGSGPE
-2541 FDDMSCQARGQIPPF
+2541 FDSSSCQARGQIPPF
-2556 DEYLNVNAPLQ
+2556 NEYLNVNAPLQ
-2567 VGGLYREQFD
+2567 IGGLYREQFD
-2577 QSLYNWHYMPTAKG
+2577 QKLYNWNYSPSAKG

-2596 RNLVHNSEL
+2596 RNLIHNSRL

-2620 CPQTEEVCAQTET
+2620 CPQTEEVCSQSEV

-2646 LSEARCHCRPGW
+2646 FTEARCKCRPGW
-2658 TGPACNIPTIP
+2658 TGPACNLPTTP
-2669 TTFKAQSYVK
+2669 TTFKQKSYIK

-2687 RFSTQVQ
+2687 RYSTEIQ

-2700 EEYGELFRVS
+2700 EQHGELFRVS
-2710 DQHNREYGIL
+2710 DQHNREYAIL
-2720 EIKDG
+2720 EIKDAR
-2725 HLHFRYNLNSLR
+2725 LHFRYNLNSLK

-2744 LNAIVVNDGQWHV
+2744 LNAMLVDDGQWHV
-2757 VKVNRY
+2757 VKVHRY
-2763 GSAATLELDGGEGR
+2763 GSAAMLELDGGEGR
-2777 RYNETFEFVGHQWLL
+2777 RYNESFEFTGHQWLL
-2792 VDKQEGVYAGGKAE
+2792 VDKQEGVFAGGKAE

-2814 VYADYQKSCLDD
+2814 VYGDYQKSCMDD

-2843 QWGQATMARNLEKGC
+2843 QWGQATVAPNLERGC

-2870 DPFECVDLWNVYE
+2870 EPFECVDLWNEYQ
-2883 CTCPAGYRS
+2883 CTCGEGRVMSPDRKGCVDRNECLDLPCANGA
-2892 SGSTCV
+2892 TCV
-2898 NDNECLL
+2898 NLEPRLRYRCICPDGFWGENCELIQEGQTLKLSMGALAAILVCLL
-2905 FPCRNGGRCRDHH
+2905 
-2918 PPKKYECHC
+2918 
-2927 PLGFTGMHC
+2927 
-2936 ELELLA
+2936 
-2942 SGVLT
+2942 V
-2947 PSRDFIVALALCLG
+2947 I
-2961 TLILLVLVF
+2961 LILVLVF

-3013 PLQIPIGGPMPPELA
+3013 PLQIPIGGPMPPELTS
-3028 PMKMPIMYPVMTLM
+3028 MKMPIMYPVMTLV

-3054 EHKKRADGDPNA
+3054 EHKKRSDTDPNA

-3079 GGSTAGS
+3079 GGSTCGS

-3093 TDDEQQEYDYLG
+3093 TDEENQEFNYLSS
-3105 AWGPRFDKLANMYGP
+3105 WGPRFDKLHTMYGP
-3120 EAPNPHNTELE
+3120 DNHHHHHTELDD

>member
-1 MSQAISVKSTIEAG
+1 
-15 EISRGIATETAL
+15 
-27 IVERIRKCRGKMA
+27 MA

-53 SNRLNI
+53 TNRFNI
-59 YTCAIFLISLPLIL
+59 CTCAIFLISLPFIL

-96 GDVEKAPSH
+96 GDVEKSSSLH

-137 HAGGAAYH
+137 HSGAAAYH
-145 MLDSDYSKYFTVL
+145 MLDTDYSKYFTVL

-182 EQTPNV
+182 EQTPNA

-321 DKTVSKIQITILD
+321 DKTVSKIQITVLD

-343 SMDYKF
+343 SLDYKF

-362 SSVTYKRFAIMGKVE
+362 SSVTYQRFAIMGKVE

-387 YRLKAPSN
+387 YRLKSPSN

-419 EVTAHD
+419 EVIAHD

-456 EHDEVNNHSHH
+456 EHDEINNHSHH

-948 VIRLHNKAISLDRD
+948 VIRLHNKAISLDKD

-1549 RFPQTSYERTLDE
+1549 QFPQTSYERTLDE

-1896 FDRANVEVSVFEDT
+1896 FERANVEVSVFEDT

-2213 PHEAVI
+2213 PHEAVV

-2261 NTERDNVDIFS
+2261 NTERENVDIFS

-2283 DIRFSAHGSPYYKPV
+2283 DVRFSAHGSPYYKPV

-2376 SKPESC
+2376 TKPESC

-2556 DEYLNVNAPLQ
+2556 NEYLNVNAPLQ

-2577 QSLYNWHYMPTAKG
+2577 QSLYFWHYMPTAKG

-2596 RNLVHNSEL
+2596 RNLVHNSKL

-2883 CTCPAGYRS
+2883 CTCPAGYKS

-2927 PLGFTGMHC
+2927 PMGFTGMHC

>member
-1 MSQAISVKSTIEAG
+1 MWN
-15 EISRGIATETAL
+15 
-27 IVERIRKCRGKMA
+27 
-40 ARRCLNQLRQRYI
+40 ARVVV
-53 SNRLNI
+53 
-59 YTCAIFLISLPLIL
+59 FLL
-73 AIEETTFAGLS
+73 AITSVIYAKV
-84 AENAARMLAGSP
+84 A
-96 GDVEKAPSH
+96 
-105 HSEMSLVLPHDT
+105 VLPHDV
-117 YPGFSIKKFKT
+117 YPGYEVTQFRRDASRASNFRLLET
-128 HPVKINGSS
+128 GF
-137 HAGGAAYH
+137 
-145 MLDSDYSKYFTVL
+145 SKYFTVL
-158 EDGVVMTT
+158 GNGLVMTT
-166 ADISPLVNR
+166 SDLTPLVDR
-175 PVQLVVV
+175 SV
-182 EQTPNV
+182 
-188 TNTHNLQLFVMH
+188 NLIVL
-200 RNDMLRFSGSLLD
+200 
-213 ASGEVRENQP
+213 
-223 AGTRVRGVPLM
+223 
-234 QAFSGSILD
+234 
-243 EELATPKKVRYTIID
+243 EELANGTQTHDLHLYVINRRNMLTFSHDRLGEGEVPENSPIGTRIVGFPVLRARGSFPVHYKILP
-258 GNVDDAFALQERKAN
+258 DDKGERPFALRESESN
-273 KNIQISA
+273 DTGFNLTL
-280 KSLVING
+280 KSQMQ
-287 DDESGVWLVTNR
+287 GVRVVTAR
-299 PLDREERAHYDLSVE
+299 PLDRETRGIYTVVIH
-314 ASDVDGL
+314 ASDGNFL
-321 DKTVSKIQITILD
+321 STSKISGIVHVLD
-334 ENDNRPIFK
+334 QNDNSPIFERELYVFEIRPTNLDTLRK
-343 SMDYKF
+343 GNV
-349 AIAGQKSANMESN
+349 AQPGW
-362 SSVTYKRFAIMGKVE
+362 KRFSTVGKVT
-377 ATDADGDKIA
+377 AKDADGDKVA
-387 YRLKAPSN
+387 YKLVTPSSLLI
-395 VVIIVPQTGEIMLAG
+395 VVPQTGELLLAG
-410 EPTSNELLI
+410 EPEVNPEQDRECELI
-419 EVTAHD
+419 VEAHD
-425 LRYPSLLSAKPAKV
+425 LRTPSRSTEKPAKV
-439 LLEFLAAEPV
+439 VVRFLTSEP
-449 SFIMQHL
+449 
-456 EHDEVNNHSHH
+456 DDPPEVH
-467 REKRRVT
+467 RIQKRRVT
-474 RAVRPTKRIEF
+474 RAVRPTKKVDF
-485 TEADGDTEGKSVFQL
+485 TEADGNVEGKIAFYL
-500 EKETDKE
+500 EKENEKE
-507 TFKIRDDNPWVTVET
+507 TYKIRDENKWVTVGA
-522 NGAVRV
+522 NGSVMV
-528 KKKWDYEELGPEK
+528 KQKWDYEELGPEK
-541 TIDFWVII
+541 TIDFWVTI
-549 TNMGHNAGI
+549 TNTD
-558 KYTDNQ
+558 TDNQ
-564 RVIILVKDVN
+564 RVIINMKDVN

-584 LPMQAVVQLNAPPN
+584 LPMQTVVQLNAPPN
-598 TPVFTLQAR
+598 THVFTLQAR

-658 DQNGKV
+658 DQNGRI
-664 DDRRFQSTPEERLSI
+664 DERRFQSTPEERLSI

-686 QFYMPSYEAEIPENQ
+686 QFYMTAYEAEIPENQ
-701 KKDSDIISI
+701 KKDSDIISV

-724 KAQGQGAGTFNIGP
+724 KAQGQGAAGTFNIGP

-749 DFEDLRQPHVYSL
+749 DFEDLRQPHIYSL

-769 SGGFSTSVD
+769 SGGFSTSVE
-778 LTIRVTDVNDNAP
+778 LTIRVSDVNDNAP

-806 IPLGTSILRVKAMD
+806 IPLGTNILKVKATD
-820 SDSGSNA
+820 ADSGANA
-827 EIEYLVSDDHFA
+827 EIEYLVSDDHFS

-873 PKSGVATV
+873 SKTGTATV
-881 RVYTK
+881 RIYTK

-919 SDKDGDNVRFGFVG
+919 SDKDGDNVRFRFVG
-933 GGTSSGQF
+933 GNTTSGQF
-941 VIEDITG
+941 VIEEITG
-948 VIRLHNKAISLDRD
+948 VIRLHGKEISLDRD
-962 KYELNVTAMDDGSCC
+962 KYELNVTALDDGACC
-977 VNGDQTIHTSTA
+977 PNGDKTIHTSTA

-1004 FKDCSTYYPKV
+1004 FKDCGMYYPKV

-1021 GSPVI
+1021 GSTVI
-1026 KVVATD
+1026 KVQATD

-1058 DEETGEVSTNKVFDR
+1058 DEETGQVLTNKVFDR

-1087 TDQGDPSLEGVCSF
+1087 TDQGEPSLEGVCSF

-1116 RQKYVENVKQDASIG
+1116 RQRYVENVKQDASIG

-1147 GAIVYSLT
+1147 GAIVYSLSS
-1155 APFNPNDLEYFEIQA
+1155 PNNEQNLEYFEIQP

-1188 EAMAQDKGYPPLSR
+1188 EAMAKDRGYPPLSR

-1219 WDHTVYGPIYV
+1219 WDHVVYGPIYI
-1230 KENMPVGGKVV
+1230 KENMAVGAKVV

-1249 EGNPTVFYRL
+1249 DNNPTVFYHL

-1272 FYLQQRPDNG
+1272 FYLQQRAEQST
-1282 DTWAD
+1282 TWAD

-1337 EREQETVLEGEPIGT
+1337 EREQETVLEGEPVGS

-1366 PNNQVYYYIVDSP
+1366 PNNQVTYYVVNSD
-1379 RNEGKEF
+1379 RNEGKDY
-1386 FEINLQSGEIFTK
+1386 FEINRETGEIFTK
-1399 TVFDREKKGAYA
+1399 VMFDREKQGAYA

-1422 ARPNSNGPNSV
+1422 ARPNSNGQPNSV

-1447 PPYFDKSLYEA
+1447 PPYFDKGLYEA

-1509 GALDYETRRRYEL
+1509 GALDYETRKRYEL
-1522 KLVAS
+1522 RLTAS
-1527 DSLNENQTTIVI
+1527 DNLKENYTTVVI
-1539 NVRDV
+1539 HVKDV
-1544 NDLPP
+1544 NDNPP
-1549 RFPQTSYERTLDE
+1549 VFERPNYRTQITEEDDRTLPKRVL
-1562 GMTNTPF
+1562 G
-1569 TIMQVTATDGDKDR
+1569 VTATDGDKDR

-1696 NEGSNARLVYSI
+1696 NEGTNAKLIYSI

-1723 IEPDTGVI
+1723 IESETGVI

-1782 WFTEVDETDGTAL
+1782 WFTEVDETEGPDL

-1809 ETNKFQYKVIDN
+1809 ETNKFQYKVIEN

-1837 TGSLKIVQPL
+1837 TGSLKIVQSL

-1886 LRDINDNKPH
+1886 LRDINDNQPQFEK
-1896 FDRANVEVSVFEDT
+1896 ANIETTVPENARIGSS
-1910 KVGTELEKF
+1910 LETF

-1937 RSSDRQR
+1937 RSSDRKR
-1944 QFAINQNGS
+1944 QFFINENGTVS
-1953 VTIQRS
+1953 IQRS
-1959 LDREVVPRHQVKIL
+1959 LDREETPRHQVKIL
-1973 AIDDGSPPK
+1973 AIDDGIPPK
-1982 TATATLTVIVQDI
+1982 TATATLTVVVQDI
-1995 NDNAPKFL
+1995 NDNPPRFL
-2003 KDYRPVLPEH
+2003 KDYRPVLPEYAQTK
-2013 VPPRKVVEILATDD
+2013 KVVEILATDD
-2027 DDRSKSNGPPFQFRL
+2027 DDRSRSNGPPFTFRM
-2042 DPSADDI
+2042 DPNANDV

-2057 QDQKGANG
+2057 SDNKGANG
-2065 DGMAVI
+2065 DGMAVV

-2083 EYMIPIVIKDH
+2083 EFLIPIVIKDS
-2094 GSPAMTGTSTL
+2094 GNPSMSGTSTL

-2122 DIFVYNYQGQSPD
+2122 EIFVYNYAGQSPD
-2135 TPIGRVYVYD
+2135 TEIGRVYVYD

-2158 EAMEHPRFKLDE
+2158 EGLEHAQFRLDE
-2170 DSGMVTMRAGT
+2170 DSGMIYMKSGT
-2181 REGRYHLRFKV
+2181 HDGKYHLRFKV
-2192 YDRKHTQTDIPAN
+2192 YDRKHTQTDVPAN
-2205 VTVTVREI
+2205 VTVTVKSI
-2213 PHEAVI
+2213 PHEAVL
-2219 NSGSVRLSGIS
+2219 NSGSVRISGIT

-2237 WNYRTQSMSRSKM
+2237 WNYQNQTLSRSKA
-2250 DRFRDKLADLL
+2250 DLFRDKLSHLL
-2261 NTERDNVDIFS
+2261 NIDRDNVDVFS
-2272 VQLKRKHPPLT
+2272 VQLRRMHPPLT
-2283 DIRFSAHGSPYYKPV
+2283 DVRFAAHGSLYYKPV

-2309 EIEKDVGIN
+2309 EIEKDVGVN
-2318 ITMVGIDECLY
+2318 ITMVGIDECYY
-2329 ENQMCEGSCTN
+2329 ENEMCEGSCTN
-2340 SLEISPL
+2340 TLDISNL

-2352 ANKTALVG
+2352 ANRTALVG
-2360 VRVDTIADC
+2360 VRVDVIAEC

-2376 SKPESC
+2376 SKGESC
-2382 RTTPCHNGGRCV
+2382 RNSPCYNGGRCV
-2394 DTRFGP
+2394 EDRFGL
-2400 HCSCPVGY
+2400 SCQCPSGY
-2408 AGPRCQQTT
+2408 NGPRCQQTA
-2417 RSFRGNGWAWYPPL
+2417 RSFRGNGWAWYPAL
-2431 EMCDESHLSL
+2431 EMCDNSHLSF
-2441 EFITRKPDGLII
+2441 EFITRKSDGLLL

-2460 PERDETLISDFIALE
+2460 PEVDEVMVSDFISVE
-2475 LERGYPRLLIDF
+2475 LERGIPRLLIDF
-2487 GSGTLELRVKTK
+2487 GSGTLELKVKPK
-2499 KTLDDGEWHRIDLF
+2499 KTLDDGEWHRLDIFWNTETVKLIIDY
-2513 WDTESIRMVVDFCKS
+2513 CKS
-2528 AEIAEM
+2528 AEISEL
-2534 EDGTPPE
+2534 EDGSPPE
-2541 FDDMSCQARGQIPPF
+2541 FNDTSCQATGTIPPF
-2556 DEYLNVNAPLQ
+2556 NEYLNVNAPLQ
-2567 VGGLYREQFD
+2567 IGGLYVEQFD
-2577 QSLYNWHYMPTAKG
+2577 PTHYKWKHMPVGKG

-2596 RNLVHNSEL
+2596 KNLFHNSKL

-2620 CPQTEEVCAQTET
+2620 CPQTEEICNNQESTF
-2633 TARCWE
+2633 RCWE
-2639 HGNCVGS
+2639 HGTCVGS
-2646 LSEARCHCRPGW
+2646 FTEARCQCNPGW
-2658 TGPACNIPTIP
+2658 TGLGCMTPTIP
-2669 TTFKAQSYVK
+2669 TTFKPQSYVK

-2687 RFSTQVQ
+2687 KYSTQVQ

-2700 EEYGELFRVS
+2700 EIHGELFRVS
-2710 DQHNREYGIL
+2710 DQHNREYAIL
-2720 EIKDG
+2720 EIKDSR
-2725 HLHFRYNLNSLR
+2725 LHFRYNLNSLR
-2737 TEEKDLW
+2737 TEERDIW
-2744 LNAIVVNDGQWHV
+2744 LSAIAVDDGQWHTV
-2757 VKVNRY
+2757 RVSRY

-2777 RYNETFEFVGHQWLL
+2777 RFNETFSFEGHQWLL

-2814 VYADYQKSCLDD
+2814 VYADYQKGCLDD

-2843 QWGQATMARNLEKGC
+2843 QWGQATMARNLDRNC
-2858 PSNKPCSNVICP
+2858 PSNKPCANVICQ
-2870 DPFECVDLWNVYE
+2870 DPFECIDLWNEYD
-2883 CTCPAGYRS
+2883 CTCGEGRIPSPDNKG
-2892 SGSTCV
+2892 CM
-2898 NDNECLL
+2898 DKNECIDY
-2905 FPCRNGGRCRDHH
+2905 PCLNGGRCINQDPRLR
-2918 PPKKYECHC
+2918 YRCIC
-2927 PLGFTGMHC
+2927 PDGFWGENC
-2936 ELELLA
+2936 ELVQEGQTLKL
-2942 SGVLT
+2942 SMG
-2947 PSRDFIVALALCLG
+2947 ALAAILVCL
-2961 TLILLVLVF
+2961 LIILVLVLVF

-3013 PLQIPIGGPMPPELA
+3013 PLQIPIGGPLPEMGGKLPPCKVA
-3028 PMKMPIMYPVMTLM
+3028 YPLG
-3042 PGQEPNVGMFIE
+3042 PEPNVGVFIE
-3054 EHKKRADGDPNA
+3054 DHKKRADSDPNA

-3086 LSSLASG
+3086 LESLASG
-3093 TDDEQQEYDYLG
+3093 TDDEQHEYEYLG
-3105 AWGPRFDKLANMYGP
+3105 AWGPRFDKLADMYGP
-3120 EAPNPHNTELE
+3120 GEESE
-3131 L
+3131 EEE

>member
-1 MSQAISVKSTIEAG
+1 MWRARV
-15 EISRGIATETAL
+15 
-27 IVERIRKCRGKMA
+27 IV
-40 ARRCLNQLRQRYI
+40 
-53 SNRLNI
+53 
-59 YTCAIFLISLPLIL
+59 FLL
-73 AIEETTFAGLS
+73 AITSVVYAKV
-84 AENAARMLAGSP
+84 A
-96 GDVEKAPSH
+96 
-105 HSEMSLVLPHDT
+105 VLPHDV
-117 YPGFSIKKFKT
+117 YPGYEVTQFRRDASRASNFRLLET
-128 HPVKINGSS
+128 GF
-137 HAGGAAYH
+137 
-145 MLDSDYSKYFTVL
+145 SKYFTVL
-158 EDGVVMTT
+158 DNGLVMTT
-166 ADISPLVNR
+166 SDLTPLVDR
-175 PVQLVVV
+175 PV
-182 EQTPNV
+182 
-188 TNTHNLQLFVMH
+188 NLIVL
-200 RNDMLRFSGSLLD
+200 
-213 ASGEVRENQP
+213 
-223 AGTRVRGVPLM
+223 
-234 QAFSGSILD
+234 
-243 EELATPKKVRYTIID
+243 EELANGTQTHDLHLYVINRRNMLTFSHDRLGEGEVPENSPIGTRID
-258 GNVDDAFALQERKAN
+258 GFPVLRAHGSFPVHYKILPDDKGERPFALRESESNDTGFNLTLKSQMQGVRVVT
-273 KNIQISA
+273 A
-280 KSLVING
+280 K
-287 DDESGVWLVTNR
+287 
-299 PLDREERAHYDLSVE
+299 PLDREIRGVYTVVIH
-314 ASDVDGL
+314 ASDGNFL
-321 DKTVSKIQITILD
+321 STSKISGIVHVLD
-334 ENDNRPIFK
+334 QNDNSPIFERELYIFDIRPTNLDTLRK
-343 SMDYKF
+343 GNV
-349 AIAGQKSANMESN
+349 AQPGW
-362 SSVTYKRFAIMGKVE
+362 KRFSTVGRVTAK
-377 ATDADGDKIA
+377 DADGDKVA
-387 YRLKAPSN
+387 YKLVTPSSLLI
-395 VVIIVPQTGEIMLAG
+395 VVPQTGELLLAG
-410 EPTSNELLI
+410 EPEINPDQDSACELVV
-419 EVTAHD
+419 EAHD
-425 LRYPSLLSAKPAKV
+425 LRIPSRSTEKPAKV
-439 LLEFLAAEPV
+439 IVRFLTSEP
-449 SFIMQHL
+449 
-456 EHDEVNNHSHH
+456 DDPPEVH
-467 REKRRVT
+467 RIQKRRVT
-474 RAVRPTKRIEF
+474 RAVRPTKKVDF
-485 TEADGDTEGKSVFQL
+485 TEADGNIEGKIAFYL
-500 EKETDKE
+500 EKENEKE
-507 TFKIRDDNPWVTVET
+507 TYKIRDENKWVTVGA
-522 NGAVRV
+522 NGSVMV
-528 KKKWDYEELGPEK
+528 KQKWDYEELGPEK
-541 TIDFWVII
+541 TIDFWVTI
-549 TNMGHNAGI
+549 TNTEPCVRYPPGVPCP
-558 KYTDNQ
+558 YYDDTDNQ
-564 RVIILVKDVN
+564 RVIINMKDVN

-584 LPMQAVVQLNAPPN
+584 LPMQTVVQLNAPPN
-598 TPVFTLQAR
+598 THVFTLQAR

-658 DQNGKV
+658 DQNGRI
-664 DDRRFQSTPEERLSI
+664 DERRFQSTPEERLSI

-686 QFYMPSYEAEIPENQ
+686 QFYMTAYEAEIPENQ
-701 KKDSDIISI
+701 KKDSDIISV

-724 KAQGQGAGTFNIGP
+724 KAQGQGAAGTFNIGP

-749 DFEDLRQPHVYSL
+749 DFEDLRQPHIYSL

-769 SGGFSTSVD
+769 SGGFSTSVE
-778 LTIRVTDVNDNAP
+778 LTIRVSDVNDNAP

-806 IPLGTSILRVKAMD
+806 IPLGTNILKVKATD
-820 SDSGSNA
+820 ADSGANA
-827 EIEYLVSDDHFA
+827 EIEYLVSDDHFS

-873 PKSGVATV
+873 SKTGTATV
-881 RVYTK
+881 RIYTK

-919 SDKDGDNVRFGFVG
+919 SDKDGDNVRFRFVG
-933 GGTSSGQF
+933 GNTTSGQF
-941 VIEDITG
+941 VIEEITG
-948 VIRLHNKAISLDRD
+948 VIRLHGKEISLDRD
-962 KYELNVTAMDDGSCC
+962 KYELNVTALDDGACC
-977 VNGDQTIHTSTA
+977 PNGDKTIHTSTA

-1004 FKDCSTYYPKV
+1004 FKDCGMYYPKV

-1021 GSPVI
+1021 GSTVI
-1026 KVVATD
+1026 KVQATD

-1058 DEETGEVSTNKVFDR
+1058 DEETGQVLTNKVFDR

-1087 TDQGDPSLEGVCSF
+1087 TDQGEPSLEGVCSF

-1116 RQKYVENVKQDASIG
+1116 RQRYVENVKQDASIG

-1147 GAIVYSLT
+1147 GAIVYSLSS
-1155 APFNPNDLEYFEIQA
+1155 PNNEQNLEYFEIQP

-1188 EAMAQDKGYPPLSR
+1188 EAMAKDRGYPPLSR

-1219 WDHTVYGPIYV
+1219 WDHVVYGPIYI
-1230 KENMPVGGKVV
+1230 KENMAVGAKVV

-1249 EGNPTVFYRL
+1249 DNNPTVFYHL

-1272 FYLQQRPDNG
+1272 FYLQQRSEMST
-1282 DTWAD
+1282 TWAD

-1337 EREQETVLEGEPIGT
+1337 EREQETVLEGEPVGS

-1366 PNNQVYYYIVDSP
+1366 PNNQVTYYVVNSD
-1379 RNEGKEF
+1379 RNEGKDY
-1386 FEINLQSGEIFTK
+1386 FEINRETGEIFTK
-1399 TVFDREKKGAYA
+1399 VMFDREKQGAYA

-1422 ARPNSNGPNSV
+1422 ARPNSNGQPNSV

-1447 PPYFDKSLYEA
+1447 PPYFDKGLYEA

-1509 GALDYETRRRYEL
+1509 GALDYETRKRYEL
-1522 KLVAS
+1522 RLTAS
-1527 DSLNENQTTIVI
+1527 DNLKENYTTVVI
-1539 NVRDV
+1539 HVKDV
-1544 NDLPP
+1544 NDNPP
-1549 RFPQTSYERTLDE
+1549 VFERPNYRTQITEEDDRTLPKRVL
-1562 GMTNTPF
+1562 G
-1569 TIMQVTATDGDKDR
+1569 VTATDGDKDR

-1696 NEGSNARLVYSI
+1696 NEGTNARLIYSI

-1723 IEPDTGVI
+1723 IESETGVI

-1782 WFTEVDETDGTAL
+1782 WFTEVDETEGPDL

-1809 ETNKFQYKVIDN
+1809 ETNKFQYKVIEN

-1837 TGSLKIVQPL
+1837 TGSLKIVQSL

-1886 LRDINDNKPH
+1886 LRDINDNQPQFEK
-1896 FDRANVEVSVFEDT
+1896 ANIETTVPENARIGSS
-1910 KVGTELEKF
+1910 LETF

-1924 DQGGKSKVSYSID
+1924 DQGGKSKVSYFID
-1937 RSSDRQR
+1937 RSSDRKR
-1944 QFAINQNGS
+1944 QFFINENGTVS
-1953 VTIQRS
+1953 IQRS
-1959 LDREVVPRHQVKIL
+1959 LDREETPRHQVKIL
-1973 AIDDGSPPK
+1973 AIDDGIPPK
-1982 TATATLTVIVQDI
+1982 TATATLTVVVQDI
-1995 NDNAPKFL
+1995 NDNPPRFL
-2003 KDYRPVLPEH
+2003 KDYRPVVPEH
-2013 VPPRKVVEILATDD
+2013 SQTKKVVEILATDD
-2027 DDRSKSNGPPFQFRL
+2027 DDRSRSNGPPFTFRM
-2042 DPSADDI
+2042 DPNAQDV

-2057 QDQKGANG
+2057 SDNKGANG
-2065 DGMAVI
+2065 DGMAVV

-2083 EYMIPIVIKDH
+2083 EYLIPIVIKDS
-2094 GSPAMTGTSTL
+2094 GNPSMSGTSTL
-2105 TVIIGDVNDN
+2105 TVIVGDANDH

-2122 DIFVYNYQGQSPD
+2122 EIFVYNYAGQSPD
-2135 TPIGRVYVYD
+2135 TEIGRVYVYD

-2158 EAMEHPRFKLDE
+2158 EGLEHAQFRLDE
-2170 DSGMVTMRAGT
+2170 DSGMIYMKSGT
-2181 REGRYHLRFKV
+2181 HDGKYHLRFKV
-2192 YDRKHTQTDIPAN
+2192 YDRKHTQTDVPAN
-2205 VTVTVREI
+2205 VTVIVKSI
-2213 PHEAVI
+2213 PHEAVL
-2219 NSGSVRLSGIS
+2219 NSGSVRISGIS

-2237 WNYRTQSMSRSKM
+2237 WNYRNQTMLRSKA
-2250 DRFRDKLADLL
+2250 DLFREKLAHLL
-2261 NTERDNVDIFS
+2261 NIDKENVDVFS
-2272 VQLKRKHPPLT
+2272 VQLRRVHPPVT
-2283 DIRFSAHGSPYYKPV
+2283 DVRFAAHGSLYYKSV
-2298 RLNGIVLMHRE
+2298 RLNGIVLMNRDK
-2309 EIEKDVGIN
+2309 IQQYVGIN
-2318 ITMVGIDECLY
+2318 ITMVNIDECYY
-2329 ENQMCEGSCTN
+2329 ENEMCEGSCTN
-2340 SLEISPL
+2340 TLDISNL

-2352 ANKTALVG
+2352 ANRTALVG
-2360 VRVDTIADC
+2360 VRVDVIAEC

-2376 SKPESC
+2376 SKGESC
-2382 RTTPCHNGGRCV
+2382 RNSPCYNGGRCV
-2394 DTRFGP
+2394 EDRFGL
-2400 HCSCPVGY
+2400 SCQCPSGY
-2408 AGPRCQQTT
+2408 NGPRCQQTA
-2417 RSFRGNGWAWYPPL
+2417 RSFRGTGWAWYPAL
-2431 EMCDESHLSL
+2431 EMCDNSHLSF
-2441 EFITRKPDGLII
+2441 EFITRRADGQLL

-2460 PERDETLISDFIALE
+2460 PEKDEVIVSDFISVE
-2475 LERGYPRLLIDF
+2475 LERGIPKLLIDF
-2487 GSGTLELRVKTK
+2487 GSGNLELKVKPK
-2499 KTLDDGEWHRIDLF
+2499 KTLDDGEWHRIDIF
-2513 WDTESIRMVVDFCKS
+2513 WNTETVKLIVDYCKS
-2528 AEIAEM
+2528 AEISEL
-2534 EDGTPPE
+2534 EDGSSPE
-2541 FDDMSCQARGQIPPF
+2541 FNDTSCQATGTIPPF
-2556 DEYLNVNAPLQ
+2556 NEYLNVNTPLQ
-2567 VGGLYREQFD
+2567 IGGLYISQFELTD
-2577 QSLYNWHYMPTAKG
+2577 YKWKHMPLAKG

-2596 RNLVHNSEL
+2596 KNLFHNSKL

-2620 CPQTEEVCAQTET
+2620 CPQTEEICNNQEATF
-2633 TARCWE
+2633 RCWE
-2639 HGNCVGS
+2639 HGTCAGS
-2646 LSEARCHCRPGW
+2646 FTEARCQCNPGW
-2658 TGPACNIPTIP
+2658 TGPGCMTPTIP
-2669 TTFKAQSYVK
+2669 TTFKPQSYVK

-2687 RFSTQVQ
+2687 KYSTQMQ

-2700 EEYGELFRVS
+2700 EIHGELFRVS
-2710 DQHNREYGIL
+2710 DQHNREYAIL
-2720 EIKDG
+2720 EIKDSR
-2725 HLHFRYNLNSLR
+2725 LHFRYNLNSLR
-2737 TEEKDLW
+2737 TEERDIW
-2744 LNAIVVNDGQWHV
+2744 LSAIAVDDGQWHTV
-2757 VKVNRY
+2757 RVSRY

-2777 RYNETFEFVGHQWLL
+2777 RFNETFSFEGHQWLL

-2814 VYADYQKSCLDD
+2814 VYADYQKGCLDD

-2843 QWGQATMARNLEKGC
+2843 QWGQATMARNLERNC
-2858 PSNKPCSNVICP
+2858 PSNKPCANVICQ
-2870 DPFECVDLWNVYE
+2870 DPFECIDLWNEYD
-2883 CTCPAGYRS
+2883 CTCGEGRIPSPDNKG
-2892 SGSTCV
+2892 CM
-2898 NDNECLL
+2898 DKNECIDY
-2905 FPCRNGGRCRDHH
+2905 PCLNGGRCINQDPRFR
-2918 PPKKYECHC
+2918 YRCIC
-2927 PLGFTGMHC
+2927 PDGFWGENC
-2936 ELELLA
+2936 ELVQEGQTLKL
-2942 SGVLT
+2942 SMG
-2947 PSRDFIVALALCLG
+2947 ALAAILVCL
-2961 TLILLVLVF
+2961 LIILVLVLVF

-3013 PLQIPIGGPMPPELA
+3013 PLQIPIGGPIPEMGGKLPPCKVA
-3028 PMKMPIMYPVMTLM
+3028 YPLG
-3042 PGQEPNVGMFIE
+3042 PEPNVGVFIE
-3054 EHKKRADGDPNA
+3054 DHKKRADSDPNA

-3086 LSSLASG
+3086 LESLASG
-3093 TDDEQQEYDYLG
+3093 TDDEQHEYEYLG
-3105 AWGPRFDKLANMYGP
+3105 AWGPRFDKLADMYGP
-3120 EAPNPHNTELE
+3120 TEE
-3131 L
+3131 SEEEE

>member
-1 MSQAISVKSTIEAG
+1 MWRARVVVFLLAATSVAYAKVA
-15 EISRGIATETAL
+15 
-27 IVERIRKCRGKMA
+27 
-40 ARRCLNQLRQRYI
+40 
-53 SNRLNI
+53 
-59 YTCAIFLISLPLIL
+59 
-73 AIEETTFAGLS
+73 
-84 AENAARMLAGSP
+84 
-96 GDVEKAPSH
+96 
-105 HSEMSLVLPHDT
+105 VLPHDVH
-117 YPGFSIKKFKT
+117 PGYEVTQFQGDARSLSNFRLLET
-128 HPVKINGSS
+128 GF
-137 HAGGAAYH
+137 
-145 MLDSDYSKYFTVL
+145 SKYFTVL
-158 EDGVVMTT
+158 GNGLVMTT
-166 ADISPLVNR
+166 SDLTPLVDR
-175 PVQLVVV
+175 PVNLVVLEELV
-182 EQTPNV
+182 NGTK
-188 TNTHNLQLFVMH
+188 THDLHLYVINR
-200 RNDMLRFSGSLLD
+200 RNMLTFSHDRL
-213 ASGEVRENQP
+213 GEGGVSENSP
-223 AGTRVRGVPLM
+223 AGTW
-234 QAFSGSILD
+234 
-243 EELATPKKVRYTIID
+243 ID
-258 GNVDDAFALQERKAN
+258 GFPILRARGSFPVHYKILPDDTGERPFALRENESSETGFNLTLNSQKQGVRVVT
-273 KNIQISA
+273 A
-280 KSLVING
+280 K
-287 DDESGVWLVTNR
+287 
-299 PLDREERAHYDLSVE
+299 PLDREVRELYTVVIH
-314 ASDVDGL
+314 ASDGNFIS
-321 DKTVSKIQITILD
+321 TSKISGVVHVLD
-334 ENDNRPIFK
+334 RNDNSPIFERELYIFEIRPTNLDTLHK
-343 SMDYKF
+343 GNEVSP
-349 AIAGQKSANMESN
+349 GW
-362 SSVTYKRFAIMGKVE
+362 KRFSVVGKVT
-377 ATDADGDKIA
+377 AKDADGDKIA
-387 YRLKAPSN
+387 YKLVTPSSLMI
-395 VVIIVPQTGEIMLAG
+395 VVPQTGELILVG
-410 EPTSNELLI
+410 EPEINAEQDSECELVV
-419 EVTAHD
+419 EAHD
-425 LRYPSLLSAKPAKV
+425 IRTPSRNTEKPAKV
-439 LLEFLAAEPV
+439 IVRFLTSEPDD
-449 SFIMQHL
+449 QQ
-456 EHDEVNNHSHH
+456 EVH
-467 REKRRVT
+467 RIQKRRVT
-474 RAVRPTKRIEF
+474 RAVRPTKKVDF
-485 TEADGDTEGKSVFQL
+485 TEADGNIEGKIAFYL
-500 EKETDKE
+500 EKENEKE
-507 TFKIRDDNPWVTVET
+507 TYKIRDENKWVTVGA
-522 NGAVRV
+522 NGSVMV
-528 KKKWDYEELGPEK
+528 KQKWDYEELGPEK
-541 TIDFWVII
+541 TIDFWVTI
-549 TNMGHNAGI
+549 TNTD
-558 KYTDNQ
+558 TDNQ
-564 RVIILVKDVN
+564 RVIINMKDVN

-584 LPMQAVVQLNAPPN
+584 LPMQTVVQLNAPPN
-598 TPVFTLQAR
+598 THVFTLQAR

-658 DQNGKV
+658 DQNGRI
-664 DDRRFQSTPEERLSI
+664 DERRFQSTPEERLSI

-686 QFYMPSYEAEIPENQ
+686 QFYMTAYEAEIPENQ
-701 KKDSDIISI
+701 KKDSDIISV

-724 KAQGQGAGTFNIGP
+724 KAQGQGAAGTFNIGP

-749 DFEDLRQPHVYSL
+749 DFEDLRQPHIYSL

-769 SGGFSTSVD
+769 SGGFSTSVE
-778 LTIRVTDVNDNAP
+778 LTIRVSDVNDNAP

-806 IPLGTSILRVKAMD
+806 VSLGTNILRVKATD
-820 SDSGSNA
+820 ADSGVNA
-827 EIEYLVSDDHFA
+827 EIEYLVSDDHFS

-873 PKSGVATV
+873 SKTGTATV
-881 RVYTK
+881 RIYTK

-919 SDKDGDNVRFGFVG
+919 SDKDGDNVRFRFVG
-933 GGTSSGQF
+933 GNTTSGQF
-941 VIEDITG
+941 VIEEITG
-948 VIRLHNKAISLDRD
+948 VIRLHGKEISLDRD
-962 KYELNVTAMDDGSCC
+962 KYELNVTALDDGACC
-977 VNGDQTIHTSTA
+977 PNGDTTIHTSTA

-1004 FKDCSTYYPKV
+1004 FKDCGMYYPKV

-1021 GSPVI
+1021 GSTVI
-1026 KVVATD
+1026 KVQATD

-1058 DEETGEVSTNKVFDR
+1058 DEETGQVLTNKVFDR

-1087 TDQGDPSLEGVCSF
+1087 TDQGEPSLEGVCSF

-1116 RQKYVENVKQDASIG
+1116 RQRYVENVKQDASIG

-1147 GAIVYSLT
+1147 GAITYTLSS
-1155 APFNPNDLEYFEIQA
+1155 PNNDQGLEYFEIQP

-1179 PLDRETYKL
+1179 PLDGCFPRDSYRL
-1188 EAMAQDKGYPPLSR
+1188 RVRASDRGMPVLSADVD
-1202 TVEVQIDVVDRA
+1202 VELDVVDR
-1214 NNPPV
+1214 NNKPPV
-1219 WDHTVYGPIYV
+1219 WDANVYGPIHI
-1230 KENMPVGGKVV
+1230 KENVTVGTVV
-1241 SIKASSGI
+1241 TSVKASSGI
-1249 EGNPTVFYRL
+1249 DNNPTVFYHL

-1272 FYLQQRPDNG
+1272 FYLQQRAEQSV
-1282 DTWAD
+1282 TWAD

-1337 EREQETVLEGEPIGT
+1337 EREQETVLEGEPVGS

-1366 PNNQVYYYIVDSP
+1366 PNNQVTYYVVDSD
-1379 RNEGKEF
+1379 RNEGKDY
-1386 FEINLQSGEIFTK
+1386 FEINRETGEIFTK
-1399 TVFDREKKGAYA
+1399 VMFDREKQGAYA

-1422 ARPNSNGPNSV
+1422 ARPNSNGQPNSV

-1447 PPYFDKSLYEA
+1447 PPYFDKGLYEA

-1509 GALDYETRRRYEL
+1509 GALDYETRKRYEL
-1522 KLVAS
+1522 RLTAS
-1527 DSLNENQTTIVI
+1527 DNLKENYTTVVI
-1539 NVRDV
+1539 HVKDV
-1544 NDLPP
+1544 NDNPP
-1549 RFPQTSYERTLDE
+1549 VFERPNYRTQITEEDDRTLPKRVL
-1562 GMTNTPF
+1562 G
-1569 TIMQVTATDGDKDR
+1569 VTATDGDKDR

-1597 PDNPANSKFDIN
+1597 ADNPTNSKFDIN

-1696 NEGSNARLVYSI
+1696 SEGTNARLVYSI

-1723 IEPDTGVI
+1723 IESDTGVI

-1776 QFTKDE
+1776 QFTKEE
-1782 WFTEVDETDGTAL
+1782 WFTEVDETEGPDL

-1809 ETNKFQYKVIDN
+1809 ETNKFQYKVIES

-1837 TGSLKIVQPL
+1837 TGSLKIVQSL

-1886 LRDINDNKPH
+1886 LRDINDNQPQFEK
-1896 FDRANVEVSVFEDT
+1896 ANIETSVAENARIGST
-1910 KVGTELEKF
+1910 LETF

-1937 RSSDRQR
+1937 RSSDRKR
-1944 QFAINQNGS
+1944 QFFINENGTVS
-1953 VTIQRS
+1953 IQRS
-1959 LDREVVPRHQVKIL
+1959 LDREETPRHQVKIL
-1973 AIDDGSPPK
+1973 AIDDGIPPK
-1982 TATATLTVIVQDI
+1982 TATATLTVVVQDI
-1995 NDNAPKFL
+1995 NDNPPRFL
-2003 KDYRPVLPEH
+2003 KDYRPVLPEYAQTK
-2013 VPPRKVVEILATDD
+2013 KVVEILATDD
-2027 DDRSKSNGPPFQFRL
+2027 DDRSRSNGPPFTFRM
-2042 DPSADDI
+2042 DPNANDV

-2057 QDQKGANG
+2057 SDNKGANG
-2065 DGMAVI
+2065 DGMAVV

-2083 EYMIPIVIKDH
+2083 EFLIPIVIKDS
-2094 GSPAMTGTSTL
+2094 GNPSMSGTSTL

-2122 DIFVYNYQGQSPD
+2122 EIFVYNYAGQSPD
-2135 TPIGRVYVYD
+2135 TEIGRVYVYD

-2158 EAMEHPRFKLDE
+2158 EGLEHNQFKLDE
-2170 DSGMVTMRAGT
+2170 DTGMIYMKSGTHDGK
-2181 REGRYHLRFKV
+2181 YHLRFKV
-2192 YDRKHTQTDIPAN
+2192 YDRKHTQTDVPAN
-2205 VTVTVREI
+2205 VTVTVKSI
-2213 PHEAVI
+2213 PHEAVL
-2219 NSGSVRLSGIS
+2219 NSGSVRISGIT

-2237 WNYRTQSMSRSKM
+2237 WNYQNQTLSRSKV
-2250 DRFRDKLADLL
+2250 DLFRDKLSHLL
-2261 NTERDNVDIFS
+2261 NIDRDNVDVFS
-2272 VQLKRKHPPLT
+2272 VQLRRMHPPLT
-2283 DIRFSAHGSPYYKPV
+2283 DVRFAAHGSLYYKPV

-2318 ITMVGIDECLY
+2318 ITMVGIDECYY
-2329 ENQMCEGSCTN
+2329 ENEMCEGSCTN
-2340 SLEISPL
+2340 TLDISSL

-2352 ANKTALVG
+2352 ANRTALVG
-2360 VRVDTIADC
+2360 VRVDVIAEC

-2376 SKPESC
+2376 SKGESC
-2382 RTTPCHNGGRCV
+2382 RNSPCYNGGRCV
-2394 DTRFGP
+2394 EDRFGL
-2400 HCSCPVGY
+2400 SCQCPSGY
-2408 AGPRCQQTT
+2408 NGPRCQQTA
-2417 RSFRGNGWAWYPPL
+2417 RSFRGNGWAWYPAL
-2431 EMCDESHLSL
+2431 EMCDNSHLSF
-2441 EFITRKPDGLII
+2441 EFITRKSDGLLL

-2460 PERDETLISDFIALE
+2460 PESDEIMVSDFISVE
-2475 LERGYPRLLIDF
+2475 LERGIPRLLIDF
-2487 GSGTLELRVKTK
+2487 GSGTLELKVKPK
-2499 KTLDDGEWHRIDLF
+2499 KTLDDGEWHRLDIFWNTETVKLIIDY
-2513 WDTESIRMVVDFCKS
+2513 CKS
-2528 AEIAEM
+2528 AEISEL
-2534 EDGTPPE
+2534 EDGSPPE
-2541 FDDMSCQARGQIPPF
+2541 FNDTSCQAQGTVPPF
-2556 DEYLNVNAPLQ
+2556 NEYLNVNAPLQ
-2567 VGGLYREQFD
+2567 IGGLYVEQFD
-2577 QSLYNWHYMPTAKG
+2577 PTHYKWKHMPVGKG

-2596 RNLVHNSEL
+2596 KNLFHNSKL

-2620 CPQTEEVCAQTET
+2620 CPQTEEICNNQESTF
-2633 TARCWE
+2633 RCWE
-2639 HGNCVGS
+2639 HGTCVGS
-2646 LSEARCHCRPGW
+2646 FTEARCQCNPGW
-2658 TGPACNIPTIP
+2658 TGPGCMTPTIP
-2669 TTFKAQSYVK
+2669 TTFKPQSYAK

-2687 RFSTQVQ
+2687 KYSTQVQ

-2700 EEYGELFRVS
+2700 EIHGELFRVS
-2710 DQHNREYGIL
+2710 DQHNREYAIL
-2720 EIKDG
+2720 EIKDSR
-2725 HLHFRYNLNSLR
+2725 LHFRYNLNSLR
-2737 TEEKDLW
+2737 TEERDIW
-2744 LNAIVVNDGQWHV
+2744 LSAIAVDDGQWHTV
-2757 VKVNRY
+2757 RVSRY

-2777 RYNETFEFVGHQWLL
+2777 RFNETFSFEGHQWLL

-2814 VYADYQKSCLDD
+2814 VYADYQKGCLDD

-2843 QWGQATMARNLEKGC
+2843 QWGQATMARNLERNC
-2858 PSNKPCSNVICP
+2858 PSNKPCANVICQ
-2870 DPFECVDLWNVYE
+2870 DPFECIDLWNEYD
-2883 CTCPAGYRS
+2883 CTCGEGRIPSPDNKG
-2892 SGSTCV
+2892 CM
-2898 NDNECLL
+2898 DKNECIDY
-2905 FPCRNGGRCRDHH
+2905 PCLNGGRCINQDPRFR
-2918 PPKKYECHC
+2918 YRCIC
-2927 PLGFTGMHC
+2927 PDGFWGENC
-2936 ELELLA
+2936 ELVQEGQTLKL
-2942 SGVLT
+2942 SMG
-2947 PSRDFIVALALCLG
+2947 ALAAILVCL
-2961 TLILLVLVF
+2961 LIILVLVLVF

-3013 PLQIPIGGPMPPELA
+3013 PLQIPIGGPIPEMGGKLPPCKVTCTLCLFRLA
-3028 PMKMPIMYPVMTLM
+3028 TKISREPMSDHERYLSDPLGP
-3042 PGQEPNVGMFIE
+3042 EPNVGIFIE
-3054 EHKKRADGDPNA
+3054 DHKKRADSDPNA

-3093 TDDEQQEYDYLG
+3093 TDDEQHEYQYLG
-3105 AWGPRFDKLANMYGP
+3105 AWGPRFDKLADMYGP
-3120 EAPNPHNTELE
+3120 AEESE
-3131 L
+3131 EED

>member
-1 MSQAISVKSTIEAG
+1 MARFVLASG
-15 EISRGIATETAL
+15 AL
-27 IVERIRKCRGKMA
+27 LCV
-40 ARRCLNQLRQRYI
+40 
-53 SNRLNI
+53 
-59 YTCAIFLISLPLIL
+59 
-73 AIEETTFAGLS
+73 LS
-84 AENAARMLAGSP
+84 AALQTSALT
-96 GDVEKAPSH
+96 
-105 HSEMSLVLPHDT
+105 VLPHDVR
-117 YPGFSIKKFKT
+117 PG
-128 HPVKINGSS
+128 
-137 HAGGAAYH
+137 HAVRHFEGNYSRYTL
-145 MLDSDYSKYFTVL
+145 LDPEYAPYFTL
-158 EDGVVMTT
+158 LDDGLLMTT
-166 ADISPLVNR
+166 ADLAPLLDQSLN
-175 PVQLVVV
+175 LAIL
-182 EQTPNV
+182 EQTPFSSSAHSV
-188 TNTHNLQLFVMH
+188 HLLVVDRRKMLSFATNG
-200 RNDMLRFSGSLLD
+200 LR
-213 ASGEVRENQP
+213 GEIQENAP
-223 AGTRVRGVPLM
+223 AGTAVDLLPIKAAASLNVGPV
-234 QAFSGSILD
+234 AY
-243 EELATPKKVRYTIID
+243 KIIN
-258 GNVDDAFALQERKAN
+258 GNEDSLFALREKTKTGIPRVA
-273 KNIQISA
+273 S
-280 KSLVING
+280 VITDG
-287 DDESGVWLVTNR
+287 DVEIIAMR
-299 PLDREERAHYDLSVE
+299 PLDAEETKSYDLILQATDLKGSNKANLAVRI
-314 ASDVDGL
+314 DV
-321 DKTVSKIQITILD
+321 TN
-334 ENDNRPIFK
+334 ENDHEPIFEQ
-343 SMDYKF
+343 DIYYF
-349 AIAGQKSANMESN
+349 AVNGSLDQNCDNETAHWQRFSN
-362 SSVTYKRFAIMGKVE
+362 IGKVH
-377 ATDADGDKIA
+377 AFDGDGDRV
-387 YRLKAPSN
+387 YYSLKTPSN
-395 VVIIVPQTGEIMLAG
+395 LAVIVPQTGELILAG
-410 EPTSNELLI
+410 EPDGHEAEL
-419 EVTAHD
+419 EVLAHD
-425 LRYPSLLSAKPAKV
+425 TGSPPRKSRPAQV
-439 LLEFLAAEPV
+439 FLEFVVRSKKDLPALRR
-449 SFIMQHL
+449 Q
-456 EHDEVNNHSHH
+456 
-467 REKRRVT
+467 KRRVT

-485 TEADGDTEGKSVFQL
+485 TEADGEVEGRAVFTL
-500 EKETDKE
+500 EKETDRE
-507 TFKIRDDNPWVTVET
+507 TFKIRDENPWVTVEPS
-522 NGAVRV
+522 GVVKV

-541 TIDFWVII
+541 TIDFWVTI
-549 TNMGHNAGI
+549 TNAGNGVAL

-564 RVIILVKDVN
+564 RVIIHVKDVN

-584 LPMQAVVQLNAPPN
+584 LPMQTVVQLNAAPN

-630 DERSGVVRTRGTDLF
+630 DERSGVVRTRGTDPF

-658 DQNGKV
+658 DQSGRV
-664 DDRRFQSTPEERLSI
+664 DERRFQSTPEERLSI

-686 QFYMPSYEAEIPENQ
+686 QFYLSNYETEIAENQ
-701 KKDSDIISI
+701 KKDSDIISV

-762 IVTATED
+762 VVTATED
-769 SGGFSTSVD
+769 SGGFSTSVE

-806 IPLGTSILRVKAMD
+806 IAKGTSILKVKAMD
-820 SDSGSNA
+820 ADSGKNA

-839 VDSNGIIVNNKQ
+839 VDNNGIITNNKQ

-859 YYEFIVTAKDKGEP
+859 YYEFVVTARDKGEP
-873 PKSGVATV
+873 AKTGTATV

-941 VIEDITG
+941 VIEEITG
-948 VIRLHNKAISLDRD
+948 VIRLHNKPISLDRD
-962 KYELNVTAMDDGSCC
+962 KYELNVTAMDDGACC
-977 VNGDQTIHTSTA
+977 VNGDTTIHTSTA

-996 DVNDNKPV
+996 DVNDNKPI
-1004 FKDCSTYYPKV
+1004 FKDCPTYFPKV

-1026 KVVATD
+1026 KVHATD

-1087 TDQGDPSLEGVCSF
+1087 TDQGEPSLEGVCSF

-1147 GAIVYSLT
+1147 GAIVYTLT
-1155 APFNPNDLEYFEIQA
+1155 APYNPADIDYFEIQP

-1179 PLDRETYKL
+1179 PLDRDRYRL
-1188 EAMAQDKGYPPLSR
+1188 RVRASDRGDPPSSADVD
-1202 TVEVQIDVVDRA
+1202 VELDVVDR
-1214 NNPPV
+1214 NNKPPI
-1219 WDHTVYGPIYV
+1219 WDMSTYGPVHI
-1230 KENMPVGGKVV
+1230 KENVTVGTVV
-1241 SIKASSGI
+1241 TSVKASSGI
-1249 EGNPTVFYRL
+1249 ENNPTVFYRL

-1272 FYLQQRPDNG
+1272 FYLQQRSDNG
-1282 DTWAD
+1282 FTWAD

-1316 ASEATVYIMLEDVND
+1316 ASETTVYIMLEDVND

-1379 RNEGKEF
+1379 RNEGKDF
-1386 FEINLQSGEIFTK
+1386 FEISMQTGEIFTK
-1399 TVFDREKKGAYA
+1399 VVFDREKQGAYA

-1422 ARPNSNGPNSV
+1422 ARPNSDNQPNSV

-1447 PPYFDKSLYEA
+1447 PPYFDKELYEA

-1509 GALDYETRRRYEL
+1509 GALDYETRKRYEL
-1522 KLVAS
+1522 KLAAS
-1527 DSLNENQTTIVI
+1527 DNLKENYTTVVI
-1539 NVRDV
+1539 HVKDV
-1544 NDLPP
+1544 NDNPPVFERPTYRTQITEEVDRNLPK
-1549 RFPQTSYERTLDE
+1549 RVL
-1562 GMTNTPF
+1562 
-1569 TIMQVTATDGDKDR
+1569 QVTATDGDKDR
-1583 PQNIVYF
+1583 QQNIVYF

-1597 PDNPANSKFDIN
+1597 ADNPANSKFDIN

-1615 FVLKP
+1615 FVLRP

-1676 ENGTAGMVVMTMTAV
+1676 ENGTAGMVVMTMTAL

-1696 NEGSNARLVYSI
+1696 AESNNAKLWYSI

-1723 IEPDTGVI
+1723 IEPETGVI

-1747 IQVVAMDGGGLKGT
+1747 IQIVASDGGGLKGT

-1782 WFTEVDETDGTAL
+1782 WFTEVDETDGTNL

-1809 ETNKFQYKVIDN
+1809 ETNKFQYKVIEN

-1886 LRDINDNKPH
+1886 LRDINDNKPQ
-1896 FDRANVEVSVFEDT
+1896 FERANIEVSVYENAE
-1910 KVGTELEKF
+1910 VGKSLETF

-1924 DQGGKSKVSYSID
+1924 DQGGKSKVSYAID
-1937 RSSDRQR
+1937 RSSDRKR
-1944 QFAINQNGS
+1944 QFSINQEGTVS
-1953 VTIQRS
+1953 IQRA
-1959 LDREVVPRHQVKIL
+1959 LDREDTPRHQVKIL
-1973 AIDDGSPPK
+1973 AIDDGVPPR

-1995 NDNAPKFL
+1995 NDNAPTFL
-2003 KDYRPVLPEH
+2003 KDYRPVLTEH
-2013 VPPRKVVEILATDD
+2013 ITPKKVAEILATDD

-2042 DPSADDI
+2042 DPGADDI

-2065 DGMAVI
+2065 DGMAIV

-2083 EYMIPIVIKDH
+2083 EYLIPIIIKDH
-2094 GSPAMTGTSTL
+2094 GNPAMTGTSTL
-2105 TVIIGDVNDN
+2105 TVVIGDVNDN

-2122 DIFVYNYQGQSPD
+2122 EILVYNYQGQAPD
-2135 TPIGRVYVYD
+2135 TEIGRVYVYD

-2158 EAMEHPRFKLDE
+2158 ESSEHPNFTLNE
-2170 DSGMVTMRAGT
+2170 ETGMIQMKHKT
-2181 REGRYHLRFKV
+2181 REGRYHLKFKV
-2192 YDRKHTQTDIPAN
+2192 YDRKHTQTDVPAN
-2205 VTVTVREI
+2205 VTVYVKEI
-2213 PHEAVI
+2213 THEAII
-2219 NSGSVRLSGIS
+2219 NSGSIRISGIS
-2230 DEDFIRV
+2230 DEDFVRV
-2237 WNYRTQSMSRSKM
+2237 WNYKTLSVSRSKL
-2250 DRFRDKLADLL
+2250 DIFKDKLADLL
-2261 NTERDNVDIFS
+2261 NTERENIDIFS
-2272 VQLKRKHPPLT
+2272 VQLRKKHPPVT
-2283 DIRFSAHGSPYYKPV
+2283 DIRFSAHGAHFYKPI

-2309 EIEKDVGIN
+2309 DIEKSVGIN
-2318 ITMVGIDECLY
+2318 ITMVGIDECIY

-2340 SLEISPL
+2340 VLDISNL

-2360 VRVDTIADC
+2360 VRVDVIAEC

-2376 SKPESC
+2376 TQAETC
-2382 RTTPCHNGGRCV
+2382 RNSPCYNGGRCIE
-2394 DTRFGP
+2394 GKYGLS
-2400 HCSCPVGY
+2400 CSCPPGY
-2408 AGPRCQQTT
+2408 TGPRCQQTS
-2417 RSFRGNGWAWYPPL
+2417 RSFRGTGWAWYPAL
-2431 EMCDESHLSL
+2431 EMCDNSHLSF
-2441 EFITRKPDGLII
+2441 EFITRKSEGVLL

-2460 PERDETLISDFIALE
+2460 PEPEEIMVSDFISVE
-2475 LERGYPRLLIDF
+2475 LDRGNPRLLIDF

-2499 KTLDDGEWHRIDLF
+2499 KSLDDGEWHRIDIF
-2513 WDTESIRMVVDFCKS
+2513 WDTENVRMVVDFCKS
-2528 AEIAEM
+2528 ADIQEM

-2541 FDDMSCQARGQIPPF
+2541 FDDSSCQASGTIPPF
-2556 DEYLNVNAPLQ
+2556 NEYLNVNAPLQ
-2567 VGGLYREQFD
+2567 IGGLYIDHFDPTHYHWQF
-2577 QSLYNWHYMPTAKG
+2577 MPIGKG

-2596 RNLVHNSEL
+2596 RNLIHNSKL

-2620 CPQTEEVCAQTET
+2620 CPQTEEICNQADT
-2633 TARCWE
+2633 TSRCWE
-2639 HGNCVGS
+2639 HGTCVGS
-2646 LSEARCHCRPGW
+2646 FSEARCQCQPGW
-2658 TGPACNIPTIP
+2658 TGPACNLP
-2669 TTFKAQSYVK
+2669 TTPTSFRPQSYVK
-2679 YALSFEPD
+2679 FALSFEPD
-2687 RFSTQVQ
+2687 RFSTQIQ

-2700 EEYGELFRVS
+2700 EPHGELFRVS

-2720 EIKDG
+2720 EVKDAR
-2725 HLHFRYNLNSLR
+2725 LHFRYNLNSLR
-2737 TEEKDLW
+2737 TEERDVW
-2744 LNAIVVNDGQWHV
+2744 LNSVAVDDGQWHIARV
-2757 VKVNRY
+2757 SRY
-2763 GSAATLELDGGEGR
+2763 GSAATLEIDGGEGR
-2777 RYNETFEFVGHQWLL
+2777 RYNESFRFEGHQWLL

-2814 VYADYQKSCLDD
+2814 VYADFQKGCLDD

-2843 QWGQATMARNLEKGC
+2843 QWGQATMARNLDRNC
-2858 PSNKPCSNVICP
+2858 PSNSPCINVHCTE
-2870 DPFECVDLWNVYE
+2870 PFVCVDLWNEYE
-2883 CTCPAGYRS
+2883 CTCPGGSTRAG
-2892 SGSTCV
+2892 GTCV
-2898 NDNECLL
+2898 NVNECLGR
-2905 FPCRNGGRCRDHH
+2905 PCLNGGTCVDREPARRYDCV
-2918 PPKKYECHC
+2918 CA
-2927 PLGFTGMHC
+2927 LGYAGHDC
-2936 ELELLA
+2936 ELVLLA
-2942 SGVLT
+2942 SGIIT
-2947 PSRDFIVALALCLG
+2947 PSRDFIIAIIVCLF
-2961 TLILLVLVF
+2961 LLLVLVLVF

-3013 PLQIPIGGPMPPELA
+3013 PLQIPIGGPLPDHAPAKLPYPLMGVGIGVGPMGVAIGVPPVL
-3028 PMKMPIMYPVMTLM
+3028 PL
-3042 PGQEPNVGMFIE
+3042 PGETNVGMFIE
-3054 EHKKRADGDPNA
+3054 EHKRRADSDPNA

-3093 TDDEQQEYDYLG
+3093 TDDETHEYDYLG
-3105 AWGPRFDKLANMYGP
+3105 AWGPRFDKLADLYGP
-3120 EAPNPHNTELE
+3120 DMDEQL
-3131 L
+3131 

>member
-1 MSQAISVKSTIEAG
+1 ME
-15 EISRGIATETAL
+15 
-27 IVERIRKCRGKMA
+27 A
-40 ARRCLNQLRQRYI
+40 ARRGLRFSPQRLKGIQVAACLLFICLTLRLSQAEDLH
-53 SNRLNI
+53 SS
-59 YTCAIFLISLPLIL
+59 TGF
-73 AIEETTFAGLS
+73 TGLT

-96 GDVEKAPSH
+96 SESLSSATSSSFSPSHHQH

-128 HPVKINGSS
+128 HPVKMNASS
-137 HAGGAAYH
+137 SAAYH

-166 ADISPLVNR
+166 SDISPLVNR

-182 EQTPNV
+182 EETPNA

-223 AGTRVRGVPLM
+223 SGTRVRGVPLM
-234 QAFSGSILD
+234 QAFSGSVS
-243 EELATPKKVRYTIID
+243 EEESAKPKKIKYTIID
-258 GNVDDAFALQERKAN
+258 GNVNEAFALQERN
-273 KNIQISA
+273 SNQQDA
-280 KSLVING
+280 KTLVIDGNSNSP
-287 DDESGVWLVTNR
+287 DNEEESGVWLVTNR
-299 PLDREERAHYDLSVE
+299 PLDREERSHYDLSVE
-314 ASDVDGL
+314 ASDLDGL
-321 DKTVSKIQITILD
+321 DKTVSKIAITILD

-343 SMDYKF
+343 SLDYKF
-349 AIAGQKSANMESN
+349 ALAGQKATNIDSN
-362 SSVTYKRFAIMGKVE
+362 TSNAVTYQRFAIMGRVE
-377 ATDADGDKIA
+377 ATDLDGDKIA
-387 YRLKAPSN
+387 YRLKTPNN
-395 VVIIVPQTGEIMLAG
+395 VVIMVPQTGEIMLAG
-410 EPTSNELLI
+410 EPTSNEMLL
-419 EVTAHD
+419 EVLAHD
-425 LRYPSLLSAKPAKV
+425 LRYPSLLSAQPAKV
-439 LLEFLAAEPV
+439 LLEFLAPEPV

-456 EHDEVNNHSHH
+456 EHDEVNEHSHH

-701 KKDSDIISI
+701 KKDSDIISV

-724 KAQGQGAGTFNIGP
+724 KAQGQGQGTFNIGP

-769 SGGFSTSVD
+769 SGGFSTSVE

-806 IPLGTSILRVKAMD
+806 IPLGTSILRVKATD
-820 SDSGSNA
+820 ADSGANA

-873 PKSGVATV
+873 AKSGTATV

-1004 FKDCSTYYPKV
+1004 FKDCGTYYPKV

-1032 EDKGVNGQVKYSIV
+1032 DDKGVNGQVKYSIV

-1147 GAIVYSLT
+1147 GAIVYSLS
-1155 APFNPNDLEYFEIQA
+1155 APFNPNDLEYFDIQA

-1230 KENMPVGGKVV
+1230 KENMAVGGKVV

-1522 KLVAS
+1522 RLAAS
-1527 DSLNENQTTIVI
+1527 DNLKENYTTVI
-1539 NVRDV
+1539 IHVKDV
-1544 NDLPP
+1544 NDNPPVFERPTYRTQITEEDDRNLPK
-1549 RFPQTSYERTLDE
+1549 RVL
-1562 GMTNTPF
+1562 
-1569 TIMQVTATDGDKDR
+1569 QVTATDGDKDR

-1896 FDRANVEVSVFEDT
+1896 FERANVEVSVFEDT

-2122 DIFVYNYQGQSPD
+2122 EIFVYNYQGQSPD
-2135 TPIGRVYVYD
+2135 TTIGRVYVYD

-2158 EAMEHPRFKLDE
+2158 EALEHPRFRLDE

-2192 YDRKHTQTDIPAN
+2192 YDRKHTQTDVPAN

-2261 NTERDNVDIFS
+2261 NTERENVDIFS
-2272 VQLKRKHPPLT
+2272 VQLKRRHPPLT
-2283 DIRFSAHGSPYYKPV
+2283 DVRFSAHGSPYYKPV

-2340 SLEISPL
+2340 ALEISSL

-2360 VRVDTIADC
+2360 VRVDTLADC

-2376 SKPESC
+2376 TKPESC
-2382 RTTPCHNGGRCV
+2382 RSSPCHNGGRCM

-2408 AGPRCQQTT
+2408 TGPRCQQTT

-2460 PERDETLISDFIALE
+2460 PERDEMLISDFIALE

-2513 WDTESIRMVVDFCKS
+2513 WDTETIRMVVDFCKS
-2528 AEIAEM
+2528 AEISEM

-2556 DEYLNVNAPLQ
+2556 NEYLNVNAPLQ

-2577 QSLYNWHYMPTAKG
+2577 QSLYFWHYMPTAKG

-2596 RNLVHNSEL
+2596 RNLVHNSKL

-2725 HLHFRYNLNSLR
+2725 YLHFRYNLNSLR

-2744 LNAIVVNDGQWHV
+2744 LNAITVNDGQWHV
-2757 VKVNRY
+2757 VRVNRY

-2883 CTCPAGYRS
+2883 CTCGEGRIMSPDSKGCMDR
-2892 SGSTCV
+2892 
-2898 NDNECLL
+2898 NECLDL
-2905 FPCRNGGRCRDHH
+2905 PCLNGATCINLEPRLRYRCI
-2918 PPKKYECHC
+2918 C
-2927 PLGFTGMHC
+2927 PDGFWGENC
-2936 ELELLA
+2936 ELVQEGQTLKL
-2942 SGVLT
+2942 SMG
-2947 PSRDFIVALALCLG
+2947 ALAAILVCL
-2961 TLILLVLVF
+2961 LIILILVLVF